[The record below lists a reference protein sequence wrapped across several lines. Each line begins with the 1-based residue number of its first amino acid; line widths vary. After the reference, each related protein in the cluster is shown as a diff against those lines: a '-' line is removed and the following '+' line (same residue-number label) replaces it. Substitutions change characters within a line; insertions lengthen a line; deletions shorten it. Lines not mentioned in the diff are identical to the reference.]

1 MKFLAKMKEKQM
13 QRKLGG
19 ILCGL
24 LCTGVLVMPSAWAAD
39 YYGNDGNTKQLT
51 GANVSLD
58 SGNYDAVY
66 GGYNDK
72 EVSPPEV
79 FKNNVT
85 ITGTAATNI
94 VWGAY
99 SFYGNVRENTVT
111 ISGNTLG
118 NVVCGGGTGAADA
131 IKNHVII
138 KANSVVNAN
147 VAGGVAVKGNSEG
160 NTVMI
165 IKSSAANVYGGNGGT
180 SSKGNS
186 VEISE
191 GTISNSVFG
200 GYADNDNN
208 SSAEK
213 NIVTISDGSKVSGSI
228 YGGYA
233 NHNANENKVS
243 FSNVAEVGESVFGGY
258 SFKGDS
264 KNNEVTINGGSI
276 VTANVAGGVAL
287 KGNSEGNTVMIIKS
301 SAANVYGGNGGTSS
315 KGNSVEI
322 SEGTISNSVF
332 GGYADNDNNSSAE
345 KNIVTISDGSKVSGS
360 IYGGYANHNAN
371 ENKVSFS
378 NVAEVGESVFG
389 GFSVKGD
396 SKKNEVT
403 IEGAGV
409 VTAYVAGGVAL
420 KGNSEGNTVRIIKS
434 SAANV
439 FGGKGDT
446 SSKGNSVEISD
457 SNIKKNVYGGY
468 ADNDKNGSA
477 EKNEVAIGAGSK
489 VSEDIYGGYATHNTN
504 ENKVS
509 ITNGAEVGQS
519 VFGGFSV
526 KADSKNNEVILNGT
540 IKVTANVLGGVAVKG
555 NSEGNTVK
563 IIKSSAANVCGGNGG
578 TSSKGNSVEIS
589 EGTISNSVYGG
600 YADNDSIGNI
610 ISITDGSSVNK
621 NVYGGYSFKGNSMDN
636 TVTVDNSTV
645 NENVY
650 GGYTESD
657 GAISE
662 KIQNNKVIFKNAAKI
677 KGDVYGGYDDK
688 SKANIT
694 NNILEVVGKDNEAKS
709 IQNFD
714 KLNFF
719 ITKDLIANDTMLKV
733 TDNALINNAE
743 IKAGVELGT
752 KLNENDKI
760 NLITA
765 GALKADNIT
774 TGTLTDGLISIDQG
788 LQVTVGTDGNKLVG
802 VINGTTPPGGGGTTP
817 PGGGGTTPPGGGSTT
832 PGAGSLYADA
842 DAKSPVETQS
852 AALTMLNL
860 GHDLLTTAGYENA
873 ALAVDGEEEG
883 FVNPFITMSANN
895 QKLDT
900 GSHVDLKAWNMNLG
914 FAKKINNNSGKLII
928 APVIEY
934 GRGSYDSYLD
944 NGTHG
949 DGDAHFWGAGL
960 MAKQL
965 NDDGL
970 YYEGSLRAGR
980 MSTDYQSAVAGG
992 IKYDSDATYYAA
1004 HLGMGKVVQL
1014 NDKDT
1019 LDYYGKLFYT
1029 RQQGD
1034 KVTVGTGATYDF
1046 DATTSLRTRLG
1057 ARYTHQLSEKN
1068 TFYAGLAWQH
1078 EFDGESNAI
1087 VATTLGYASA
1097 PAPSM
1102 KGDTGIMELG
1112 WRVNNSDKFEMGL
1125 GVNGSVGKQK
1135 GVGFNLSLN
1144 FSF

>member
-13 QRKLGG
+13 QRKLSG

-24 LCTGVLVMPSAWAAD
+24 LCAGVLVMPSAWAAD

-58 SGNYDAVY
+58 SGNYDYVY
-66 GGYNDK
+66 GGYNDT
-72 EVSPPEV
+72 EVSLPEV

-99 SFYGNVRENTVT
+99 SVYGNVRENTVT

-138 KANSVVNAN
+138 NNSVVNAN
-147 VAGGVAVKGNSEG
+147 VAGGVAV
-160 NTVMI
+160 
-165 IKSSAANVYGGNGGT
+165 
-180 SSKGNS
+180 
-186 VEISE
+186 
-191 GTISNSVFG
+191 
-200 GYADNDNN
+200 
-208 SSAEK
+208 
-213 NIVTISDGSKVSGSI
+213 
-228 YGGYA
+228 
-233 NHNANENKVS
+233 
-243 FSNVAEVGESVFGGY
+243 
-258 SFKGDS
+258 
-264 KNNEVTINGGSI
+264 
-276 VTANVAGGVAL
+276 
-287 KGNSEGNTVMIIKS
+287 
-301 SAANVYGGNGGTSS
+301 
-315 KGNSVEI
+315 
-322 SEGTISNSVF
+322 
-332 GGYADNDNNSSAE
+332 
-345 KNIVTISDGSKVSGS
+345 
-360 IYGGYANHNAN
+360 
-371 ENKVSFS
+371 
-378 NVAEVGESVFG
+378 
-389 GFSVKGD
+389 
-396 SKKNEVT
+396 
-403 IEGAGV
+403 
-409 VTAYVAGGVAL
+409 

-457 SNIKKNVYGGY
+457 STIKKNVYGGY

-477 EKNEVAIGAGSK
+477 EKNNVTISAGSK
-489 VSEDIYGGYATHNTN
+489 VSGSIYGGCAIQNAN

-509 ITNGAEVGQS
+509 FSNVAEVGES
-519 VFGGFSV
+519 VFGGYSL
-526 KADSKNNEVILNGT
+526 KADSKNNEVIINGGS
-540 IKVTANVLGGVAVKG
+540 VETANVAGGVAVEG
-555 NSEGNTVK
+555 ISEGNIVRIT
-563 IIKSSAANVCGGNGG
+563 KSSAANVYGGSGG
-578 TSSKGNSVEIS
+578 TSSKGNRVEIS
-589 EGTISNSVYGG
+589 ESTISDTVYGGNTEGNAEKNKVIVGSGSVVQGNIYGG
-600 YADNDSIGNI
+600 YAHQDANENKVSVTNASKVNLSVSGGYSEQGDSKKNEVTIEGTSAVNAYVAGGVALAGISKGNKVNI
-610 ISITDGSSVNK
+610 AHSSVNK
-621 NVYGGYSFKGNSMDN
+621 NVYGGYSLKGNSMDN
-636 TVTVDNSTV
+636 TVTIDNGTV

-657 GAISE
+657 GAIAE
-662 KIQNNKVIFKNAAKI
+662 KIQNNKVIFKNGAKI
-677 KGDVYGGYDDK
+677 KGDVYGGYDK
-688 SKANIT
+688 LNKANIT
-694 NNILEVVGKDNEAKS
+694 NNTLEVVGKDNEAKS

-733 TDNALINNAE
+733 TDTAIINNAE

-765 GALKADNIT
+765 GALKAENIT
-774 TGTLTDGLISIDQG
+774 TGTLTDGLINIDKG
-788 LQVTVGTDGNKLVG
+788 IKVAIGPDGNKLVG
-802 VINGTTPPGGGGTTP
+802 VINGTTPPGGGG
-817 PGGGGTTPPGGGSTT
+817 TT

-883 FVNPFITMSANN
+883 SVNPFITMSANN

-914 FAKKINNNSGKLII
+914 FAKKINNNSGKLLI

-992 IKYDSDATYYAA
+992 IKYDNDATYYAA

-1068 TFYAGLAWQH
+1068 AFYAGLAWQH

-1087 VATTLGYASA
+1087 VATTLGSASA

-1112 WRVNNSDKFEMGL
+1112 WRVNNSDKFELGL

>member
-13 QRKLGG
+13 QRKIGG
-19 ILCGL
+19 MLCGL
-24 LCTGVLVMPSAWAAD
+24 LCAGVVLVVPSAWAD
-39 YYGNDGNTKQLT
+39 NYFGDDGKTHMLT

-66 GGYNDK
+66 GGYDDT
-72 EVSPPEV
+72 EVSLPEV

-94 VWGAY
+94 VCGAY
-99 SFYGNVRENTVT
+99 SFHGNVRENTVT

-138 KANSVVNAN
+138 KANSEVNGIVYGGKGVTSSKENDVTISDSTINKTVYGGEADVNTENNHVTIDANSTVKESVFGGYSFKGDSKNNEVTINCGSVVTGN
-147 VAGGVAVKGNSEG
+147 VAGGVALKGNSEG
-160 NTVMI
+160 NTVRI
-165 IKSSAANVYGGNGGT
+165 IKSSAANVYGGKGDT

-186 VEISE
+186 VEIIE
-191 GTISNSVFG
+191 GTIRNSVYG

-208 SSAEK
+208 SSAENNK
-213 NIVTISDGSKVSGSI
+213 VTISAGSKVSGSI

-243 FSNVAEVGESVFGGY
+243 FSNVAEVGESVLGGY
-258 SFKGDS
+258 SLKADS
-264 KNNEVTINGGSI
+264 KNNEVTIE
-276 VTANVAGGVAL
+276 GV
-287 KGNSEGNTVMIIKS
+287 
-301 SAANVYGGNGGTSS
+301 
-315 KGNSVEI
+315 
-322 SEGTISNSVF
+322 
-332 GGYADNDNNSSAE
+332 
-345 KNIVTISDGSKVSGS
+345 
-360 IYGGYANHNAN
+360 
-371 ENKVSFS
+371 
-378 NVAEVGESVFG
+378 
-389 GFSVKGD
+389 
-396 SKKNEVT
+396 
-403 IEGAGV
+403 GV
-409 VTAYVAGGVAL
+409 VKAYVAGGVAL
-420 KGNSEGNTVRIIKS
+420 AGISEGNKVNIAHS
-434 SAANV
+434 SVNV
-439 FGGKGDT
+439 
-446 SSKGNSVEISD
+446 
-457 SNIKKNVYGGY
+457 NVYGGY
-468 ADNDKNGSA
+468 
-477 EKNEVAIGAGSK
+477 GAK
-489 VSEDIYGGYATHNTN
+489 
-504 ENKVS
+504 
-509 ITNGAEVGQS
+509 
-519 VFGGFSV
+519 
-526 KADSKNNEVILNGT
+526 
-540 IKVTANVLGGVAVKG
+540 
-555 NSEGNTVK
+555 
-563 IIKSSAANVCGGNGG
+563 
-578 TSSKGNSVEIS
+578 
-589 EGTISNSVYGG
+589 
-600 YADNDSIGNI
+600 DSIGNI

-621 NVYGGYSFKGNSMDN
+621 NVYGGYSFKGNSLDN
-636 TVTVDNSTV
+636 TVTIDNSIV

-662 KIQNNKVIFKNAAKI
+662 KIQNNKVIFKNGAKI
-677 KGDVYGGYDDK
+677 KGDVYGGYDK
-688 SKANIT
+688 LNKANIT
-694 NNILEVVGKDNEAKS
+694 NNTLEVVGKDNEAKG

-733 TDNALINNAE
+733 TDTALINNAE

-765 GALKADNIT
+765 GALKAENIT
-774 TGTLTDGLISIDQG
+774 TGTLTDGLINIDKG
-788 LQVTVGTDGNKLVG
+788 IKVAIGPDGNKLVG
-802 VINGTTPPGGGGTTP
+802 VINGTTPPGGGG
-817 PGGGGTTPPGGGSTT
+817 TT

-860 GHDLLTTAGYENA
+860 GHDLLTTASYENA

-883 FVNPFITMSANN
+883 SVNPFITMSANN

-928 APVIEY
+928 VPVIEY

-1068 TFYAGLAWQH
+1068 AFYAGLAWQH

-1087 VATTLGYASA
+1087 VATTLGSASA

-1112 WRVNNSDKFEMGL
+1112 WRVNNSDKFELGL

>member
-13 QRKLGG
+13 QRKFSG

-24 LCTGVLVMPSAWAAD
+24 LCAGVLVMPSAWAAD
-39 YYGNDGNTKQLT
+39 YYGNDGNTKQST
-51 GANVSLD
+51 GATVSLD
-58 SGNYDAVY
+58 SGDYDAVY
-66 GGYNDK
+66 GGYDDT

-94 VWGAY
+94 VCGAY

-111 ISGNTLG
+111 ISGNT
-118 NVVCGGGTGAADA
+118 
-131 IKNHVII
+131 
-138 KANSVVNAN
+138 
-147 VAGGVAVKGNSEG
+147 
-160 NTVMI
+160 
-165 IKSSAANVYGGNGGT
+165 
-180 SSKGNS
+180 
-186 VEISE
+186 
-191 GTISNSVFG
+191 FG
-200 GYADNDNN
+200 
-208 SSAEK
+208 
-213 NIVTISDGSKVSGSI
+213 
-228 YGGYA
+228 
-233 NHNANENKVS
+233 
-243 FSNVAEVGESVFGGY
+243 
-258 SFKGDS
+258 
-264 KNNEVTINGGSI
+264 
-276 VTANVAGGVAL
+276 NVAGGVAL
-287 KGNSEGNTVMIIKS
+287 AGISEGNKVNIAHS
-301 SAANVYGGNGGTSS
+301 SVNV
-315 KGNSVEI
+315 
-322 SEGTISNSVF
+322 
-332 GGYADNDNNSSAE
+332 
-345 KNIVTISDGSKVSGS
+345 
-360 IYGGYANHNAN
+360 
-371 ENKVSFS
+371 
-378 NVAEVGESVFG
+378 
-389 GFSVKGD
+389 
-396 SKKNEVT
+396 
-403 IEGAGV
+403 
-409 VTAYVAGGVAL
+409 
-420 KGNSEGNTVRIIKS
+420 
-434 SAANV
+434 
-439 FGGKGDT
+439 
-446 SSKGNSVEISD
+446 
-457 SNIKKNVYGGY
+457 NVYGGY
-468 ADNDKNGSA
+468 
-477 EKNEVAIGAGSK
+477 GAK
-489 VSEDIYGGYATHNTN
+489 
-504 ENKVS
+504 
-509 ITNGAEVGQS
+509 
-519 VFGGFSV
+519 
-526 KADSKNNEVILNGT
+526 
-540 IKVTANVLGGVAVKG
+540 
-555 NSEGNTVK
+555 
-563 IIKSSAANVCGGNGG
+563 
-578 TSSKGNSVEIS
+578 
-589 EGTISNSVYGG
+589 
-600 YADNDSIGNI
+600 DSIGNI

-636 TVTVDNSTV
+636 TVTIDNSTV

-662 KIQNNKVIFKNAAKI
+662 KIQNNKVIFNNGAKI
-677 KGDVYGGYDDK
+677 KGDVYGGYDK
-688 SKANIT
+688 LNKANIT
-694 NNILEVVGKDNEAKS
+694 NNTLEVVGKGNEAKS

-733 TDNALINNAE
+733 TDTALINNAE

-752 KLNENDKI
+752 QLNENDKI

-765 GALKADNIT
+765 GALKAENIT
-774 TGTLTDGLISIDQG
+774 TGTLTDGLINIDKG
-788 LQVTVGTDGNKLVG
+788 IKVAIGPDGNKLVG

-817 PGGGGTTPPGGGSTT
+817 PGGGGTTPS
-832 PGAGSLYADA
+832 AGSLYADA

-860 GHDLLTTAGYENA
+860 GHDLLTTASYENA

-883 FVNPFITMSANN
+883 SVNPFITMSANN

-1019 LDYYGKLFYT
+1019 IDYYGKLFYT

-1068 TFYAGLAWQH
+1068 AFYAGLAWQH

-1087 VATTLGYASA
+1087 VATTLGSASA

-1112 WRVNNSDKFEMGL
+1112 WRVNNSDKFELGL

>member
-13 QRKLGG
+13 QRKIGG
-19 ILCGL
+19 MLCGL
-24 LCTGVLVMPSAWAAD
+24 LCTGVVLVVPSAWAD
-39 YYGNDGNTKQLT
+39 NYFGDNGKTHMLT

-66 GGYNDK
+66 GGYDDT
-72 EVSPPEV
+72 EVSLSEV

-94 VWGAY
+94 VCGAY
-99 SFYGNVRENTVT
+99 SFHGNVRENTVT

-138 KANSVVNAN
+138 KANSEVNGIVYGGKGVTSSKENDVTISDSTINKTVYGGEADGNTENNHVTIDANSTVKESVFGGYSFKGDSKNNEVTINCGSVVTGN
-147 VAGGVAVKGNSEG
+147 VAGGVALKGNSEG
-160 NTVMI
+160 NTVRI
-165 IKSSAANVYGGNGGT
+165 IKSSTGYVYGGKGGT

-186 VEISE
+186 VEIIE
-191 GTISNSVFG
+191 GTIRNSVYG

-208 SSAEK
+208 SSAENNK
-213 NIVTISDGSKVSGSI
+213 VTISAGSKVSGSI

-243 FSNVAEVGESVFGGY
+243 FSNVAEVGESVLGGY
-258 SFKGDS
+258 SLKADS
-264 KNNEVTINGGSI
+264 KNNEVTIE
-276 VTANVAGGVAL
+276 GV
-287 KGNSEGNTVMIIKS
+287 
-301 SAANVYGGNGGTSS
+301 
-315 KGNSVEI
+315 
-322 SEGTISNSVF
+322 
-332 GGYADNDNNSSAE
+332 
-345 KNIVTISDGSKVSGS
+345 
-360 IYGGYANHNAN
+360 
-371 ENKVSFS
+371 
-378 NVAEVGESVFG
+378 
-389 GFSVKGD
+389 
-396 SKKNEVT
+396 
-403 IEGAGV
+403 GV
-409 VTAYVAGGVAL
+409 VKAYVAGGVAL
-420 KGNSEGNTVRIIKS
+420 AGISEGNKVNIAHS
-434 SAANV
+434 SVNV
-439 FGGKGDT
+439 
-446 SSKGNSVEISD
+446 
-457 SNIKKNVYGGY
+457 NVYGGY
-468 ADNDKNGSA
+468 
-477 EKNEVAIGAGSK
+477 GAK
-489 VSEDIYGGYATHNTN
+489 
-504 ENKVS
+504 
-509 ITNGAEVGQS
+509 
-519 VFGGFSV
+519 
-526 KADSKNNEVILNGT
+526 
-540 IKVTANVLGGVAVKG
+540 
-555 NSEGNTVK
+555 
-563 IIKSSAANVCGGNGG
+563 
-578 TSSKGNSVEIS
+578 
-589 EGTISNSVYGG
+589 
-600 YADNDSIGNI
+600 DSIGNI

-621 NVYGGYSFKGNSMDN
+621 NVYGGYSFKGNSLDN
-636 TVTVDNSTV
+636 TVTIDNSIV

-662 KIQNNKVIFKNAAKI
+662 KIQNNKVIFKNGAKI
-677 KGDVYGGYDDK
+677 KGDVYGGYDK
-688 SKANIT
+688 LNKANIT
-694 NNILEVVGKDNEAKS
+694 NNTLEVVGKDNEAKG

-733 TDNALINNAE
+733 TDTALINNAE

-765 GALKADNIT
+765 GALKAENIT
-774 TGTLTDGLISIDQG
+774 TGTLTDGLINIDKG
-788 LQVTVGTDGNKLVG
+788 IKVAIGPDGNKLVG

-817 PGGGGTTPPGGGSTT
+817 PGGGGTTPPGGGGTT
-832 PGAGSLYADA
+832 PPGGGGTTPPGGGGSLYADA

-860 GHDLLTTAGYENA
+860 GHDLLTTASYENA

-883 FVNPFITMSANN
+883 SVNPFITMSANN

-1029 RQQGD
+1029 RQQCD

-1068 TFYAGLAWQH
+1068 AFYAGLAWQH

-1087 VATTLGYASA
+1087 VATTLGSASA

-1112 WRVNNSDKFEMGL
+1112 WRVNNSDKFELGL
-1125 GVNGSVGKQK
+1125 GVNSSVGKQK

>member
-13 QRKLGG
+13 QRKIGG
-19 ILCGL
+19 MLCGL
-24 LCTGVLVMPSAWAAD
+24 LCTGVVLVVPSAWAD
-39 YYGNDGNTKQLT
+39 NYFGDNGKTHMLT

-66 GGYNDK
+66 GGYDDT
-72 EVSPPEV
+72 EVSLSEV

-94 VWGAY
+94 VCGAY
-99 SFYGNVRENTVT
+99 SFHGNVRENTVT

-138 KANSVVNAN
+138 KANSEVNGIVYGGKGVTSSKENDVTISDSTINKTVYGGEADGNTENNHVTIDANSTVKESVFGGYSFKGDSKNNEVTINCGSVVTGN
-147 VAGGVAVKGNSEG
+147 VAGGVALKGNSEG
-160 NTVMI
+160 NTVSI
-165 IKSSAANVYGGNGGT
+165 IKSSTGYVYGGKGGT

-186 VEISE
+186 VEIIE
-191 GTISNSVFG
+191 GTIRNSVYG

-208 SSAEK
+208 SSAENNK
-213 NIVTISDGSKVSGSI
+213 VTISAGSKVSGSI

-258 SFKGDS
+258 SLKADS
-264 KNNEVTINGGSI
+264 KNNEVTIE
-276 VTANVAGGVAL
+276 GV
-287 KGNSEGNTVMIIKS
+287 
-301 SAANVYGGNGGTSS
+301 
-315 KGNSVEI
+315 
-322 SEGTISNSVF
+322 
-332 GGYADNDNNSSAE
+332 
-345 KNIVTISDGSKVSGS
+345 
-360 IYGGYANHNAN
+360 
-371 ENKVSFS
+371 
-378 NVAEVGESVFG
+378 
-389 GFSVKGD
+389 
-396 SKKNEVT
+396 
-403 IEGAGV
+403 GV
-409 VTAYVAGGVAL
+409 VKAYVAGGVAL
-420 KGNSEGNTVRIIKS
+420 AGISEGNKVNIAHS
-434 SAANV
+434 SVNV
-439 FGGKGDT
+439 
-446 SSKGNSVEISD
+446 
-457 SNIKKNVYGGY
+457 NVYGGY
-468 ADNDKNGSA
+468 
-477 EKNEVAIGAGSK
+477 GAK
-489 VSEDIYGGYATHNTN
+489 
-504 ENKVS
+504 
-509 ITNGAEVGQS
+509 
-519 VFGGFSV
+519 
-526 KADSKNNEVILNGT
+526 
-540 IKVTANVLGGVAVKG
+540 
-555 NSEGNTVK
+555 
-563 IIKSSAANVCGGNGG
+563 
-578 TSSKGNSVEIS
+578 
-589 EGTISNSVYGG
+589 
-600 YADNDSIGNI
+600 DSIGNI

-621 NVYGGYSFKGNSMDN
+621 NVYGGYSFKGNSLDN
-636 TVTVDNSTV
+636 TVTIDNSIV

-662 KIQNNKVIFKNAAKI
+662 KIQNNKVIFKNGAKI
-677 KGDVYGGYDDK
+677 KGDVYGGYDK
-688 SKANIT
+688 LNKANIT
-694 NNILEVVGKDNEAKS
+694 NNTLEVVGKDNEAKG

-733 TDNALINNAE
+733 TDTALINNAE

-765 GALKADNIT
+765 GALKAENIT
-774 TGTLTDGLISIDQG
+774 TGTLTDGLINIDKG
-788 LQVTVGTDGNKLVG
+788 IKVAIGPDGNKLVG

-817 PGGGGTTPPGGGSTT
+817 PGGGGTTPPGGGGTTPPGGGGTT

-883 FVNPFITMSANN
+883 SVNPFITMSANN

-914 FAKKINNNSGKLII
+914 FAKKINNNSGKLLI

-1068 TFYAGLAWQH
+1068 AFYAGLAWQH

-1087 VATTLGYASA
+1087 VATTIGSASA

-1112 WRVNNSDKFEMGL
+1112 WRVNNSDKFELGL

>member
-13 QRKLGG
+13 QRKIGG
-19 ILCGL
+19 MLCGL
-24 LCTGVLVMPSAWAAD
+24 LCTGVVLVVPSAWAD
-39 YYGNDGNTKQLT
+39 NYFGDNGKTHMLT

-66 GGYNDK
+66 GGYDDT
-72 EVSPPEV
+72 EVSLPEV

-94 VWGAY
+94 VCGAY

-138 KANSVVNAN
+138 KANSEVN
-147 VAGGVAVKGNSEG
+147 G
-160 NTVMI
+160 I
-165 IKSSAANVYGGNGGT
+165 VYGGKGVT
-180 SSKGNS
+180 SSK
-186 VEISE
+186 E
-191 GTISNSVFG
+191 
-200 GYADNDNN
+200 ND
-208 SSAEK
+208 
-213 NIVTISDGSKVSGSI
+213 VTISDSTINKTV
-228 YGGYA
+228 YGGEADGNTENNHVTIDA
-233 NHNANENKVS
+233 NSTVK
-243 FSNVAEVGESVFGGY
+243 ESVFGGY

-264 KNNEVTINGGSI
+264 KNNEVTINCGSV
-276 VTANVAGGVAL
+276 VTGNVAG
-287 KGNSEGNTVMIIKS
+287 S
-301 SAANVYGGNGGTSS
+301 
-315 KGNSVEI
+315 
-322 SEGTISNSVF
+322 
-332 GGYADNDNNSSAE
+332 
-345 KNIVTISDGSKVSGS
+345 
-360 IYGGYANHNAN
+360 
-371 ENKVSFS
+371 
-378 NVAEVGESVFG
+378 
-389 GFSVKGD
+389 
-396 SKKNEVT
+396 
-403 IEGAGV
+403 
-409 VTAYVAGGVAL
+409 VAL

-446 SSKGNSVEISD
+446 SSKENNVEISD
-457 SNIKKNVYGGY
+457 STIKKNVYGGY
-468 ADNDKNGSA
+468 ADNDKNGNA

-509 ITNGAEVGQS
+509 ITNGAEVGQN
-519 VFGGFSV
+519 VFGGYSL
-526 KADSKNNEVILNGT
+526 KADSKNNEVTINGGSV
-540 IKVTANVLGGVAVKG
+540 VTANVAGGVTVKG
-555 NSEGNTVK
+555 SSEGNTVR
-563 IIKSSAANVCGGNGG
+563 IIKSSAANVYGGKGD

-600 YADNDSIGNI
+600 YADNDNNSSAEKNNVTISAGSKVSGSIYGGYANHNANENKVSFSNVAEVGESVFGGYSLKADSKNNEVTIEGVGVVKAYVAGGVALAGISEGNKVNIAHSSVNVNVYGGYGAKDSIGNI

-621 NVYGGYSFKGNSMDN
+621 NVYGGYSFKGNSLDN
-636 TVTVDNSTV
+636 TVTIDNSIV

-662 KIQNNKVIFKNAAKI
+662 KIQNNKVIFKNGAKI
-677 KGDVYGGYDDK
+677 KGDVYGGYDK
-688 SKANIT
+688 LNKANIT
-694 NNILEVVGKDNEAKS
+694 NNTLEVVGKDNEAKG

-733 TDNALINNAE
+733 TGTALINNAE

-765 GALKADNIT
+765 GALKAENIT
-774 TGTLTDGLISIDQG
+774 TGTLTDGLINIDKG
-788 LQVTVGTDGNKLVG
+788 IKVAIGPDGNKLVG

-817 PGGGGTTPPGGGSTT
+817 PGGGGTTPPGGGGTTPPGGGGTTPPGGGGTTPPGGGGTT

-883 FVNPFITMSANN
+883 SVNPFITMSANN

-914 FAKKINNNSGKLII
+914 FAKKINNNSGKLLI

-1068 TFYAGLAWQH
+1068 AFYAGLAWQH

-1087 VATTLGYASA
+1087 VATTLGSASA

-1112 WRVNNSDKFEMGL
+1112 WRVNNSDKFELGL
-1125 GVNGSVGKQK
+1125 GVNSSVGKQK

>member
-1 MKFLAKMKEKQM
+1 M
-13 QRKLGG
+13 
-19 ILCGL
+19 
-24 LCTGVLVMPSAWAAD
+24 
-39 YYGNDGNTKQLT
+39 
-51 GANVSLD
+51 SL
-58 SGNYDAVY
+58 
-66 GGYNDK
+66 
-72 EVSPPEV
+72 PEV

-94 VWGAY
+94 VCGAY

-138 KANSVVNAN
+138 KANSEVNGIVYGGKGVTSSKENDVMISDSTINKTVYGGEADCNTEKNHVTIDASSTVKESVFGGYSFKGDSKNNEVTINGGSVVTAN
-147 VAGGVAVKGNSEG
+147 VAGGVTVKGSSEG
-160 NTVMI
+160 NTVRI
-165 IKSSAANVYGGNGGT
+165 IKSSAANVYGGKGDT

-191 GTISNSVFG
+191 GTISNSVYG

-213 NIVTISDGSKVSGSI
+213 NNVTIGAGSKVSEDIYGGYATHNTNENKVSITNGAEIGENVFGGYSLKADSKNNEVTINGGSVVTANVAGGVTVKGSSEGNTVRIIKSSAANVYGGKGDTSSKGNSVEISEGTISNSVYGGYADNDNNSSAEKNNVTISAGSKVSGSI

-258 SFKGDS
+258 SLKADS
-264 KNNEVTINGGSI
+264 KNNEVTIE
-276 VTANVAGGVAL
+276 GV
-287 KGNSEGNTVMIIKS
+287 
-301 SAANVYGGNGGTSS
+301 
-315 KGNSVEI
+315 
-322 SEGTISNSVF
+322 
-332 GGYADNDNNSSAE
+332 
-345 KNIVTISDGSKVSGS
+345 
-360 IYGGYANHNAN
+360 
-371 ENKVSFS
+371 
-378 NVAEVGESVFG
+378 
-389 GFSVKGD
+389 
-396 SKKNEVT
+396 
-403 IEGAGV
+403 GV
-409 VTAYVAGGVAL
+409 VKAYVAGGVAL
-420 KGNSEGNTVRIIKS
+420 AG
-434 SAANV
+434 
-439 FGGKGDT
+439 
-446 SSKGNSVEISD
+446 ISD
-457 SNIKKNVYGGY
+457 GNKVNIAHSSVNVNVYGGY
-468 ADNDKNGSA
+468 
-477 EKNEVAIGAGSK
+477 GAK
-489 VSEDIYGGYATHNTN
+489 
-504 ENKVS
+504 
-509 ITNGAEVGQS
+509 
-519 VFGGFSV
+519 
-526 KADSKNNEVILNGT
+526 
-540 IKVTANVLGGVAVKG
+540 
-555 NSEGNTVK
+555 
-563 IIKSSAANVCGGNGG
+563 
-578 TSSKGNSVEIS
+578 
-589 EGTISNSVYGG
+589 
-600 YADNDSIGNI
+600 DSIGNI

-621 NVYGGYSFKGNSMDN
+621 NVYGGYSFKGNSLDN
-636 TVTVDNSTV
+636 TVTIDNSTV
-645 NENVY
+645 NKNVY

-662 KIQNNKVIFKNAAKI
+662 KIQNNKVIFKNGAKI
-677 KGDVYGGYDDK
+677 KGDVYGGYDK
-688 SKANIT
+688 LNKANIT
-694 NNILEVVGKDNEAKS
+694 NNTLEVVGKGNEAKS

-733 TDNALINNAE
+733 TGTALINNAE

-765 GALKADNIT
+765 GALKAENIT
-774 TGTLTDGLISIDQG
+774 TGTLTDGLINIDKG
-788 LQVTVGTDGNKLVG
+788 IKVAIGPDGNKLVG

-817 PGGGGTTPPGGGSTT
+817 PGGGGTTPPGGGGTTPPGGGGTT

-860 GHDLLTTAGYENA
+860 GHDLLTTASYENA

-883 FVNPFITMSANN
+883 SVNPFITMSANN

-914 FAKKINNNSGKLII
+914 FAKKINNNSGKLLI

-1068 TFYAGLAWQH
+1068 AFYAGLAWQH

-1087 VATTLGYASA
+1087 VATTLGSASA

-1112 WRVNNSDKFEMGL
+1112 WRVNNSDKFELGL

>member
-13 QRKLGG
+13 QRKIGG
-19 ILCGL
+19 MLCGL
-24 LCTGVLVMPSAWAAD
+24 LCTGVVLVVPSAWAD
-39 YYGNDGNTKQLT
+39 NYFGDDGKTHMLT

-66 GGYNDK
+66 GGYDDT
-72 EVSPPEV
+72 EVSLSEV

-94 VWGAY
+94 VCGAY
-99 SFYGNVRENTVT
+99 SFHGNVRENTVT

-138 KANSVVNAN
+138 KANSEVNGIVYGGKGVTSSKENDVTISDSTINKTVYGGEADGNTENNHVTIDANSTVKESVFGGYSFKGDSKNNEVTINCGSVVTGN
-147 VAGGVAVKGNSEG
+147 VAGGVALKGNSEG
-160 NTVMI
+160 NTVSI
-165 IKSSAANVYGGNGGT
+165 IKSSTGYVYGGKGGT

-186 VEISE
+186 VEIIE
-191 GTISNSVFG
+191 GTIRNSVYG

-208 SSAEK
+208 SSAENNK
-213 NIVTISDGSKVSGSI
+213 VTISAGSKVSGSI

-243 FSNVAEVGESVFGGY
+243 FSNVAEVGESVLGGY
-258 SFKGDS
+258 SLKADS
-264 KNNEVTINGGSI
+264 KNNEVTIE
-276 VTANVAGGVAL
+276 GV
-287 KGNSEGNTVMIIKS
+287 
-301 SAANVYGGNGGTSS
+301 
-315 KGNSVEI
+315 
-322 SEGTISNSVF
+322 
-332 GGYADNDNNSSAE
+332 
-345 KNIVTISDGSKVSGS
+345 
-360 IYGGYANHNAN
+360 
-371 ENKVSFS
+371 
-378 NVAEVGESVFG
+378 
-389 GFSVKGD
+389 
-396 SKKNEVT
+396 
-403 IEGAGV
+403 GV
-409 VTAYVAGGVAL
+409 VKAYVAGGVAL
-420 KGNSEGNTVRIIKS
+420 AGISEGNKVNIAHS
-434 SAANV
+434 SVNV
-439 FGGKGDT
+439 
-446 SSKGNSVEISD
+446 
-457 SNIKKNVYGGY
+457 NVYGGY
-468 ADNDKNGSA
+468 
-477 EKNEVAIGAGSK
+477 GAK
-489 VSEDIYGGYATHNTN
+489 
-504 ENKVS
+504 
-509 ITNGAEVGQS
+509 
-519 VFGGFSV
+519 
-526 KADSKNNEVILNGT
+526 
-540 IKVTANVLGGVAVKG
+540 
-555 NSEGNTVK
+555 
-563 IIKSSAANVCGGNGG
+563 
-578 TSSKGNSVEIS
+578 
-589 EGTISNSVYGG
+589 
-600 YADNDSIGNI
+600 DSIGNI

-621 NVYGGYSFKGNSMDN
+621 NVYGGYSFKGNSLDN
-636 TVTVDNSTV
+636 TVTIDNSIV

-662 KIQNNKVIFKNAAKI
+662 KIQNNKVIFKNGAKI
-677 KGDVYGGYDDK
+677 KGDVYGGYDK
-688 SKANIT
+688 LNKANIT
-694 NNILEVVGKDNEAKS
+694 NNTLEVVGKDNEAKG

-733 TDNALINNAE
+733 TDTALINNAE

-765 GALKADNIT
+765 GALKAENIT
-774 TGTLTDGLISIDQG
+774 TGTLTDGLINIDKG
-788 LQVTVGTDGNKLVG
+788 IKVAIGPDGNKLVG

-817 PGGGGTTPPGGGSTT
+817 PGGGGTTPPGGGGTT

-860 GHDLLTTAGYENA
+860 GHDLLTTASYENA

-883 FVNPFITMSANN
+883 SVNPFITMSANN

-928 APVIEY
+928 VPVIEY

-1068 TFYAGLAWQH
+1068 AFYAGLEWQH

-1087 VATTLGYASA
+1087 VATTLGSASA

-1112 WRVNNSDKFEMGL
+1112 WRVNNSDKFELGL
-1125 GVNGSVGKQK
+1125 GVNSSVGKQK

>member
-13 QRKLGG
+13 QRKIGG

-24 LCTGVLVMPSAWAAD
+24 LCAGVVLVVPSAWAD
-39 YYGNDGNTKQLT
+39 NYFGDDGKTHMLT

-66 GGYNDK
+66 GGYNNTK
-72 EVSPPEV
+72 VSPPEV

-85 ITGTAATNI
+85 ITGTVATNI
-94 VWGAY
+94 VCGAY

-138 KANSVVNAN
+138 KV
-147 VAGGVAVKGNSEG
+147 NSEVNG
-160 NTVMI
+160 I
-165 IKSSAANVYGGNGGT
+165 VYGGKGVT
-180 SSKGNS
+180 SSKENDVMISDSTINKTVYGGEADGN
-186 VEISE
+186 
-191 GTISNSVFG
+191 T
-200 GYADNDNN
+200 
-208 SSAEK
+208 EK
-213 NIVTISDGSKVSGSI
+213 NHVTID
-228 YGGYA
+228 A
-233 NHNANENKVS
+233 NSTVK
-243 FSNVAEVGESVFGGY
+243 ESVFGGY

-264 KNNEVTINGGSI
+264 KNNEVTINGGSV
-276 VTANVAGGVAL
+276 VTANVAG
-287 KGNSEGNTVMIIKS
+287 S
-301 SAANVYGGNGGTSS
+301 
-315 KGNSVEI
+315 
-322 SEGTISNSVF
+322 
-332 GGYADNDNNSSAE
+332 
-345 KNIVTISDGSKVSGS
+345 
-360 IYGGYANHNAN
+360 
-371 ENKVSFS
+371 
-378 NVAEVGESVFG
+378 
-389 GFSVKGD
+389 
-396 SKKNEVT
+396 
-403 IEGAGV
+403 
-409 VTAYVAGGVAL
+409 VAL

-446 SSKGNSVEISD
+446 SSKGNSVEISEGTI
-457 SNIKKNVYGGY
+457 SNSVYGGY
-468 ADNDKNGSA
+468 ADNDNNSSA
-477 EKNEVAIGAGSK
+477 EKNNVTISAGSK
-489 VSEDIYGGYATHNTN
+489 VSGSIYGGYANHNAN

-509 ITNGAEVGQS
+509 FSNVAEVGEN
-519 VFGGFSV
+519 VFGGYSL
-526 KADSKNNEVILNGT
+526 KADSKNNEVTINGGSV
-540 IKVTANVLGGVAVKG
+540 VTANVAGGVTVKG
-555 NSEGNTVK
+555 SSEGNTVR
-563 IIKSSAANVCGGNGG
+563 IIKSSAANVYGGKGD

-600 YADNDSIGNI
+600 YADNDNNSSAEKNNVTISAGSKVSGSIYGGYANHNANENKVSFSNVAEVGESVLGGYSLKADSKNNEVTIEGVGVVKAYVAGGVALAGISEGNKVNIAHSSVNVNVYGGYGAKDSIGNI

-621 NVYGGYSFKGNSMDN
+621 NVYGGYSFKGNSLDN
-636 TVTVDNSTV
+636 TVTIDNSSV

-650 GGYTESD
+650 GGYTEND
-657 GAISE
+657 GAIAE
-662 KIQNNKVIFKNAAKI
+662 KIKNNKVIFKNGAKI
-677 KGDVYGGYDDK
+677 KGDVYGGYDK
-688 SKANIT
+688 LSKANI
-694 NNILEVVGKDNEAKS
+694 NNNTLEVVGKGNEAKS

-733 TDNALINNAE
+733 TDTALINNAE

-752 KLNENDKI
+752 KLKKNDTI
-760 NLITA
+760 NLIDA
-765 GALKADNIT
+765 GALKAENIT
-774 TGTLTDGLISIDQG
+774 TGTLTDGLINIDKG
-788 LQVTVGTDGNKLVG
+788 IKVAIGPDGNKLVG

-817 PGGGGTTPPGGGSTT
+817 PGGGGTTPPGGGGTTPPGGGGTT
-832 PGAGSLYADA
+832 PGAGSLYAAA

-860 GHDLLTTAGYENA
+860 GHDLLTTASYENA

-883 FVNPFITMSANN
+883 SVNPFITMSANN

-1004 HLGMGKVVQL
+1004 YLGMGKVVQL

-1068 TFYAGLAWQH
+1068 AFYAGLAWQH

-1087 VATTLGYASA
+1087 VATTLGSASA

-1112 WRVNNSDKFEMGL
+1112 WRVNNSDKFELGL

-1135 GVGFNLSLN
+1135 GVGFNLNLN

>member
-13 QRKLGG
+13 QRKFSG

-24 LCTGVLVMPSAWAAD
+24 LCAGVLVMPSAWAAD
-39 YYGNDGNTKQLT
+39 YYGNDGNTKQST

-66 GGYNDK
+66 GGYDDTK
-72 EVSPPEV
+72 VSLPEV

-94 VWGAY
+94 VCGAY

-131 IKNHVII
+131 IKNHIII
-138 KANSVVNAN
+138 KANSEVNGIVYGGKGVTSSKENDVTISDSTINKTVYGGEADGNTENNHVTIDANSTVKESVFGGYSFKGDSKNNEVTINCGSVVTGN
-147 VAGGVAVKGNSEG
+147 VAGGVALKGNSEG
-160 NTVMI
+160 NTVRIIKSSTANVYGGKGDTSSKENNVEISDSTIKKNVYGGYADNDKNGSAEKNKVTISAGSKVSEDIYGGYATHNTNENKVSITNGAEVGQNIFGGYSLKADSKNNEVTINGGSVVTANVAGGVTVKGSSEGNTVRI
-165 IKSSAANVYGGNGGT
+165 IKSSAANVYGGKGDT

-191 GTISNSVFG
+191 GTISNSVYG

-213 NIVTISDGSKVSGSI
+213 NNVTISAGSKVSGSI

-258 SFKGDS
+258 SLKADS
-264 KNNEVTINGGSI
+264 KNNEVTIE
-276 VTANVAGGVAL
+276 GV
-287 KGNSEGNTVMIIKS
+287 
-301 SAANVYGGNGGTSS
+301 
-315 KGNSVEI
+315 
-322 SEGTISNSVF
+322 
-332 GGYADNDNNSSAE
+332 
-345 KNIVTISDGSKVSGS
+345 
-360 IYGGYANHNAN
+360 
-371 ENKVSFS
+371 
-378 NVAEVGESVFG
+378 
-389 GFSVKGD
+389 
-396 SKKNEVT
+396 
-403 IEGAGV
+403 GV
-409 VTAYVAGGVAL
+409 VKAYVAGGVAL
-420 KGNSEGNTVRIIKS
+420 AGISEGNKVNIAHS
-434 SAANV
+434 SVNV
-439 FGGKGDT
+439 
-446 SSKGNSVEISD
+446 
-457 SNIKKNVYGGY
+457 NVYGGY
-468 ADNDKNGSA
+468 
-477 EKNEVAIGAGSK
+477 GAK
-489 VSEDIYGGYATHNTN
+489 
-504 ENKVS
+504 
-509 ITNGAEVGQS
+509 
-519 VFGGFSV
+519 
-526 KADSKNNEVILNGT
+526 
-540 IKVTANVLGGVAVKG
+540 
-555 NSEGNTVK
+555 
-563 IIKSSAANVCGGNGG
+563 
-578 TSSKGNSVEIS
+578 
-589 EGTISNSVYGG
+589 
-600 YADNDSIGNI
+600 DSIGNI

-621 NVYGGYSFKGNSMDN
+621 NVYGGYSFKGNSLDN
-636 TVTVDNSTV
+636 TVTIDNSIV

-662 KIQNNKVIFKNAAKI
+662 KIQNNKVIFKNGAKI
-677 KGDVYGGYDDK
+677 KGDVYGGYDK
-688 SKANIT
+688 LNKANIT
-694 NNILEVVGKDNEAKS
+694 NNTLEVVGKDNEAKG

-733 TDNALINNAE
+733 TDTALINNAE

-765 GALKADNIT
+765 GALKAENIT
-774 TGTLTDGLISIDQG
+774 TGTLTDGLINIDKG
-788 LQVTVGTDGNKLVG
+788 IKVAIGPDGNKLVG

-817 PGGGGTTPPGGGSTT
+817 PGGGGTTPPGGGGTT

-883 FVNPFITMSANN
+883 SVNPFITMSANN

-928 APVIEY
+928 VPVIEY

-992 IKYDSDATYYAA
+992 IKYDSDVTYYAA

-1029 RQQGD
+1029 RQQCD

-1068 TFYAGLAWQH
+1068 AFYAGLAWQH

-1087 VATTLGYASA
+1087 VATTLGSASA

-1112 WRVNNSDKFEMGL
+1112 WRVNNSDKFELGL

>member
-13 QRKLGG
+13 QRKIGG
-19 ILCGL
+19 MLCGL
-24 LCTGVLVMPSAWAAD
+24 LCAGVVLVVPSAWAD
-39 YYGNDGNTKQLT
+39 NYFGDDGKTHMLT

-66 GGYNDK
+66 GGYDDT
-72 EVSPPEV
+72 EVSLPEV

-94 VWGAY
+94 VCGAY

-138 KANSVVNAN
+138 EANSVVN
-147 VAGGVAVKGNSEG
+147 
-160 NTVMI
+160 
-165 IKSSAANVYGGNGGT
+165 
-180 SSKGNS
+180 
-186 VEISE
+186 
-191 GTISNSVFG
+191 
-200 GYADNDNN
+200 
-208 SSAEK
+208 
-213 NIVTISDGSKVSGSI
+213 
-228 YGGYA
+228 
-233 NHNANENKVS
+233 
-243 FSNVAEVGESVFGGY
+243 
-258 SFKGDS
+258 
-264 KNNEVTINGGSI
+264 
-276 VTANVAGGVAL
+276 ANVAGGVAL
-287 KGNSEGNTVMIIKS
+287 KGNSEGNTVKIIKS
-301 SAANVYGGNGGTSS
+301 SAANVY
-315 KGNSVEI
+315 
-322 SEGTISNSVF
+322 
-332 GGYADNDNNSSAE
+332 
-345 KNIVTISDGSKVSGS
+345 
-360 IYGGYANHNAN
+360 
-371 ENKVSFS
+371 
-378 NVAEVGESVFG
+378 
-389 GFSVKGD
+389 
-396 SKKNEVT
+396 
-403 IEGAGV
+403 
-409 VTAYVAGGVAL
+409 
-420 KGNSEGNTVRIIKS
+420 
-434 SAANV
+434 
-439 FGGKGDT
+439 GGKGDT

-457 SNIKKNVYGGY
+457 STIKNNVYGGY

-519 VFGGFSV
+519 VFGGFSE
-526 KADSKNNEVILNGT
+526 KADSKNNEVILNGDSV
-540 IKVTANVLGGVAVKG
+540 VTGNVAGGVALKG
-555 NSEGNTVK
+555 NSEGNTVS
-563 IIKSSAANVCGGNGG
+563 IIKSSAANVYGGKGD

-600 YADNDSIGNI
+600 YADNDNNSSAEKNNVTISAGSKVSGSIYGGYANHNANENKVSFSNVAEVGESVFGGYSLKADSKNNEVTIEGVGVVKAYVAGGVALAGISKGNKVNIAHSSVNVNVYGGYGAKDSIGNI

-621 NVYGGYSFKGNSMDN
+621 NVYGGYSFKGNSLDN
-636 TVTVDNSTV
+636 TVTIDNSIV

-662 KIQNNKVIFKNAAKI
+662 KIQNNKVIFKNGAKI
-677 KGDVYGGYDDK
+677 KGDVYGGYDK
-688 SKANIT
+688 LNKANIT
-694 NNILEVVGKDNEAKS
+694 NNTLEVVGKGNEAKS

-733 TDNALINNAE
+733 TDTALINNAE

-765 GALKADNIT
+765 GALKAENIT
-774 TGTLTDGLISIDQG
+774 TGTLTDGLINIDKG
-788 LQVTVGTDGNKLVG
+788 IKVAIGPDGNKLVG

-817 PGGGGTTPPGGGSTT
+817 PGGGGTTPPGGGGTTPPGGGGTTPPGGGGTTPPGGGGTTPPGGGGTTPPGGGGTTPPGGGGTTPPGGGGTT

-860 GHDLLTTAGYENA
+860 GHDLLTTASYENA

-883 FVNPFITMSANN
+883 SVNPFITMSANN

-928 APVIEY
+928 VPVIEY

-1068 TFYAGLAWQH
+1068 AFYAGLAWQH

-1087 VATTLGYASA
+1087 VATTLGSASA

-1112 WRVNNSDKFEMGL
+1112 WRVNNSDKFELGL

>member
-13 QRKLGG
+13 QRKIGG
-19 ILCGL
+19 MLCGL
-24 LCTGVLVMPSAWAAD
+24 LCAGVVLVVPSAWAD
-39 YYGNDGNTKQLT
+39 NYFGDDGKTHMLT

-66 GGYNDK
+66 GGYDDT
-72 EVSPPEV
+72 EVSLPEV

-94 VWGAY
+94 VCGAY

-138 KANSVVNAN
+138 KANSEVNGIVYGGKGVTSSKENDVMISDSTINKTVYGGEADCNTEKNHVTIDASSTVKESVFGGYSFKGDSKNNEVTINGGSVVTAN
-147 VAGGVAVKGNSEG
+147 VAGGVTVKGSSEG
-160 NTVMI
+160 NTVRI
-165 IKSSAANVYGGNGGT
+165 IKSSAANVYGGKGDTSSKGNSVEISEGTIRNSVYGGYADNDNNGSAEKNKVTIGAGSKVSGSIYGGYANHNANENKVSFSNVAEIGENVFGGYSLKADSKNNEVTINGGSVVTANVAGGVTVKGSSEGNTVRIIKSSAANVYGGKGDT

-191 GTISNSVFG
+191 GTISNSVYG

-213 NIVTISDGSKVSGSI
+213 NNVTISAGSKVSGSI

-258 SFKGDS
+258 SLKADS
-264 KNNEVTINGGSI
+264 KNNEVTIE
-276 VTANVAGGVAL
+276 GV
-287 KGNSEGNTVMIIKS
+287 
-301 SAANVYGGNGGTSS
+301 
-315 KGNSVEI
+315 
-322 SEGTISNSVF
+322 
-332 GGYADNDNNSSAE
+332 
-345 KNIVTISDGSKVSGS
+345 
-360 IYGGYANHNAN
+360 
-371 ENKVSFS
+371 
-378 NVAEVGESVFG
+378 
-389 GFSVKGD
+389 
-396 SKKNEVT
+396 
-403 IEGAGV
+403 GV
-409 VTAYVAGGVAL
+409 VKAYVAGGVAL
-420 KGNSEGNTVRIIKS
+420 AGMSEGNKVNIAHS
-434 SAANV
+434 SVNV
-439 FGGKGDT
+439 
-446 SSKGNSVEISD
+446 
-457 SNIKKNVYGGY
+457 NVYGGY
-468 ADNDKNGSA
+468 
-477 EKNEVAIGAGSK
+477 GAK
-489 VSEDIYGGYATHNTN
+489 
-504 ENKVS
+504 
-509 ITNGAEVGQS
+509 
-519 VFGGFSV
+519 
-526 KADSKNNEVILNGT
+526 
-540 IKVTANVLGGVAVKG
+540 
-555 NSEGNTVK
+555 
-563 IIKSSAANVCGGNGG
+563 
-578 TSSKGNSVEIS
+578 
-589 EGTISNSVYGG
+589 
-600 YADNDSIGNI
+600 DSIGNI

-636 TVTVDNSTV
+636 TVTIDNSIV

-662 KIQNNKVIFKNAAKI
+662 KIQNNKVIFKNGAKI
-677 KGDVYGGYDDK
+677 KGDVYGGYDK
-688 SKANIT
+688 LNKANIT
-694 NNILEVVGKDNEAKS
+694 NNTLEVVGKDNEAKG

-733 TDNALINNAE
+733 TGTALINNAE

-752 KLNENDKI
+752 KLKKNDTI
-760 NLITA
+760 NLIDA
-765 GALKADNIT
+765 GALKAENIT
-774 TGTLTDGLISIDQG
+774 TGTLTDGLINIDKG
-788 LQVTVGTDGNKLVG
+788 IKVAIGPDGNKLVG

-817 PGGGGTTPPGGGSTT
+817 PGGGGTT

-883 FVNPFITMSANN
+883 SVNPFITMSANN

-914 FAKKINNNSGKLII
+914 FAKKINNNSGKLLI

-1029 RQQGD
+1029 RQQCD

-1068 TFYAGLAWQH
+1068 AFYAGLAWQH

-1087 VATTLGYASA
+1087 VATTLGSASA

-1112 WRVNNSDKFEMGL
+1112 WRVNNSDKFELGL
-1125 GVNGSVGKQK
+1125 GVNSSVGKQK

>member
-13 QRKLGG
+13 QRKIGG
-19 ILCGL
+19 MLCGL
-24 LCTGVLVMPSAWAAD
+24 LCAGVVLVVPSAWAD
-39 YYGNDGNTKQLT
+39 NYFGDDGKTHMLT

-66 GGYNDK
+66 GGYDDT
-72 EVSPPEV
+72 EVSLPEV

-94 VWGAY
+94 VCGAY

-118 NVVCGGGTGAADA
+118 NVVCGGTGAADA

-138 KANSVVNAN
+138 KANSEVNGIVYGGKGVTSSKENDVMISDSTINKTVYGGEADCNTEKNHVTIDASSTVKESVFGGYSFKGDSKNNEVTINGGSVVTAN
-147 VAGGVAVKGNSEG
+147 VAGGVTVKGSSEG
-160 NTVMI
+160 NTVRI
-165 IKSSAANVYGGNGGT
+165 IKSSAANVYGGKGDT

-191 GTISNSVFG
+191 GTISNSVYG

-213 NIVTISDGSKVSGSI
+213 NNVTISAGSKVSGSI

-243 FSNVAEVGESVFGGY
+243 FSNVAEVGESVLGGY
-258 SFKGDS
+258 SLKADS
-264 KNNEVTINGGSI
+264 KNNEVTIE
-276 VTANVAGGVAL
+276 GV
-287 KGNSEGNTVMIIKS
+287 
-301 SAANVYGGNGGTSS
+301 
-315 KGNSVEI
+315 
-322 SEGTISNSVF
+322 
-332 GGYADNDNNSSAE
+332 
-345 KNIVTISDGSKVSGS
+345 
-360 IYGGYANHNAN
+360 
-371 ENKVSFS
+371 
-378 NVAEVGESVFG
+378 
-389 GFSVKGD
+389 
-396 SKKNEVT
+396 
-403 IEGAGV
+403 GV
-409 VTAYVAGGVAL
+409 VKAYVAGGVAL
-420 KGNSEGNTVRIIKS
+420 AGISEGNKVNIAHS
-434 SAANV
+434 SVNV
-439 FGGKGDT
+439 
-446 SSKGNSVEISD
+446 
-457 SNIKKNVYGGY
+457 NVYGGY
-468 ADNDKNGSA
+468 
-477 EKNEVAIGAGSK
+477 GAK
-489 VSEDIYGGYATHNTN
+489 
-504 ENKVS
+504 
-509 ITNGAEVGQS
+509 
-519 VFGGFSV
+519 
-526 KADSKNNEVILNGT
+526 
-540 IKVTANVLGGVAVKG
+540 
-555 NSEGNTVK
+555 
-563 IIKSSAANVCGGNGG
+563 
-578 TSSKGNSVEIS
+578 
-589 EGTISNSVYGG
+589 
-600 YADNDSIGNI
+600 DSIGNI

-621 NVYGGYSFKGNSMDN
+621 NVYGGYSFKGNSLDN
-636 TVTVDNSTV
+636 TVTIDNSIV

-662 KIQNNKVIFKNAAKI
+662 KIQNNKVIFKNGAKI
-677 KGDVYGGYDDK
+677 KGDVYGGYDK
-688 SKANIT
+688 LNKANIT
-694 NNILEVVGKDNEAKS
+694 NNTLEVVGKDNEAKG

-733 TDNALINNAE
+733 TGTALINNAE
-743 IKAGVELGT
+743 IKASVELGT
-752 KLNENDKI
+752 KLKKNDTI
-760 NLITA
+760 NLIDA
-765 GALKADNIT
+765 GALKAENIT
-774 TGTLTDGLISIDQG
+774 TGTLTDGLINIDKG
-788 LQVTVGTDGNKLVG
+788 IKVAIGPDGNKLVG

-817 PGGGGTTPPGGGSTT
+817 PGGGGTTPPGGGGTT

-883 FVNPFITMSANN
+883 SVNPFITMSANN

-914 FAKKINNNSGKLII
+914 FAKKINNNSGKLLI

-1068 TFYAGLAWQH
+1068 AFYAGLAWQH

-1087 VATTLGYASA
+1087 VATTLGSASA

-1112 WRVNNSDKFEMGL
+1112 WRVNNSDKFELGL

>member
-24 LCTGVLVMPSAWAAD
+24 LCTGVLVMPSAWAD
-39 YYGNDGNTKQLT
+39 NYYGDDGKTHMST
-51 GANVSLD
+51 GANVTLN
-58 SGNYDAVY
+58 SGTYDYVY
-66 GGYNDK
+66 GGYNDTK
-72 EVSPPEV
+72 VSPPEV

-85 ITGTAATNI
+85 ITGTAATSC
-94 VWGAY
+94 VCGAY
-99 SFYGNVRENTVT
+99 SFYGNVKENTVT
-111 ISGNTLG
+111 ISGNSLG
-118 NVVCGGGTGAADA
+118 DVVCGGASGAAEA
-131 IKNHVII
+131 IKNHVVI
-138 KANSVVNAN
+138 KD
-147 VAGGVAVKGNSEG
+147 NSEVNG
-160 NTVMI
+160 I
-165 IKSSAANVYGGNGGT
+165 VY
-180 SSKGNS
+180 
-186 VEISE
+186 
-191 GTISNSVFG
+191 
-200 GYADNDNN
+200 
-208 SSAEK
+208 
-213 NIVTISDGSKVSGSI
+213 
-228 YGGYA
+228 
-233 NHNANENKVS
+233 
-243 FSNVAEVGESVFGGY
+243 
-258 SFKGDS
+258 
-264 KNNEVTINGGSI
+264 
-276 VTANVAGGVAL
+276 
-287 KGNSEGNTVMIIKS
+287 
-301 SAANVYGGNGGTSS
+301 
-315 KGNSVEI
+315 
-322 SEGTISNSVF
+322 
-332 GGYADNDNNSSAE
+332 
-345 KNIVTISDGSKVSGS
+345 
-360 IYGGYANHNAN
+360 
-371 ENKVSFS
+371 
-378 NVAEVGESVFG
+378 
-389 GFSVKGD
+389 
-396 SKKNEVT
+396 
-403 IEGAGV
+403 
-409 VTAYVAGGVAL
+409 
-420 KGNSEGNTVRIIKS
+420 
-434 SAANV
+434 
-439 FGGKGDT
+439 GGKGDT
-446 SSKGNSVEISD
+446 SSKENNVEISD
-457 SNIKKNVYGGY
+457 STIKKNVYGGY

-519 VFGGFSV
+519 VFGGFSE
-526 KADSKNNEVILNGT
+526 KADSKNNEVILNGDSV
-540 IKVTANVLGGVAVKG
+540 VTGNVAGGVALKG
-555 NSEGNTVK
+555 NSEGNTVR
-563 IIKSSAANVCGGNGG
+563 IIKSSTGYVYGGNGD
-578 TSSKGNSVEIS
+578 TSSKENNVEIS
-589 EGTISNSVYGG
+589 DSTIKKNVYGG
-600 YADNDSIGNI
+600 YAGNDKNGSAEKNEVAIGAGSKVSEDIYGGYATHNTNENKVSITNGAEVGQSVFGGLSEKGDSKNNEVTIKGDSVVTAKVAGGVAIAGISEDNKVNIAKSSVNMDVYGGYGAENSIGNI
-610 ISITDGSSVNK
+610 IDITDGSIINK
-621 NVYGGYSFKGNSMDN
+621 NIYGGYSFKGNSMGN
-636 TVTVDNSTV
+636 TVTIDNSSV

-650 GGYTESD
+650 GGYAESD
-657 GAISE
+657 GAIAE
-662 KIQNNKVIFKNAAKI
+662 KIQNNKVIFKNGAKI
-677 KGDVYGGYDDK
+677 KGDVYGGYDK
-688 SKANIT
+688 LSKANII
-694 NNILEVVGKDNEAKS
+694 NNTLEVVGKGNEAKS

-733 TDNALINNAE
+733 TDTALINNAE

-760 NLITA
+760 NLIDA
-765 GALKADNIT
+765 GNLKAENIT
-774 TGTLTDGLISIDQG
+774 TGTLTDGLISIDKG
-788 LQVTVGTDGNKLVG
+788 LQVAVGTDGNRLVG
-802 VINGTTPPGGGGTTP
+802 TINVATPPDGGGTTP
-817 PGGGGTTPPGGGSTT
+817 PGGGGTIPS
-832 PGAGSLYADA
+832 AGSLYADA

-860 GHDLLTTAGYENA
+860 GHELLTTAGYENA
-873 ALAVDGEEEG
+873 ALAVEGEEEG
-883 FVNPFITMSANN
+883 SVNPFITMSANN

-914 FAKKINNNSGKLII
+914 FAKKINNNSGKLLI

-1019 LDYYGKLFYT
+1019 IDYYGKLFYT

-1068 TFYAGLAWQH
+1068 AFYAGLAWQH

-1087 VATTLGYASA
+1087 VATTLGSASA

-1112 WRVNNSDKFEMGL
+1112 WRVNNSDKFELGL

>member
-24 LCTGVLVMPSAWAAD
+24 LCTGVLVMPSAWAD
-39 YYGNDGNTKQLT
+39 NYYGNDGKTHMSI
-51 GANVSLD
+51 GANVTLN
-58 SGNYDAVY
+58 SGTYDYVY
-66 GGYNDK
+66 GGYNDTK
-72 EVSPPEV
+72 VSPPEV

-85 ITGTAATNI
+85 ITGTAATSSI
-94 VWGAY
+94 CGAY
-99 SFYGNVRENTVT
+99 SWYGNVRENTVT

-131 IKNHVII
+131 IKNYVII
-138 KANSVVNAN
+138 KDKSEVN
-147 VAGGVAVKGNSEG
+147 G
-160 NTVMI
+160 I
-165 IKSSAANVYGGNGGT
+165 VYGGKGVT
-180 SSKGNS
+180 RSK
-186 VEISE
+186 E
-191 GTISNSVFG
+191 
-200 GYADNDNN
+200 ND
-208 SSAEK
+208 
-213 NIVTISDGSKVSGSI
+213 
-228 YGGYA
+228 
-233 NHNANENKVS
+233 
-243 FSNVAEVGESVFGGY
+243 
-258 SFKGDS
+258 
-264 KNNEVTINGGSI
+264 
-276 VTANVAGGVAL
+276 
-287 KGNSEGNTVMIIKS
+287 
-301 SAANVYGGNGGTSS
+301 
-315 KGNSVEI
+315 
-322 SEGTISNSVF
+322 
-332 GGYADNDNNSSAE
+332 
-345 KNIVTISDGSKVSGS
+345 
-360 IYGGYANHNAN
+360 
-371 ENKVSFS
+371 
-378 NVAEVGESVFG
+378 
-389 GFSVKGD
+389 VK
-396 SKKNEVT
+396 
-403 IEGAGV
+403 
-409 VTAYVAGGVAL
+409 
-420 KGNSEGNTVRIIKS
+420 
-434 SAANV
+434 
-439 FGGKGDT
+439 
-446 SSKGNSVEISD
+446 ISD
-457 SNIKKNVYGGY
+457 STIKNNVYGGY

-519 VFGGFSV
+519 VFGGFSE
-526 KADSKNNEVILNGT
+526 KADSKNNEVILNGDSV
-540 IKVTANVLGGVAVKG
+540 VTGNVAGGVALKG
-555 NSEGNTVK
+555 NSEGNTVR
-563 IIKSSAANVCGGNGG
+563 IIKSSAANVYGGNGG

-600 YADNDSIGNI
+600 YADNDNNSSAEKNNVTISAGSKVSGSIYGGYANHNANENKVSFSNVAEVGESVLGGYSLKADSKNNEVTIEGVGVVKAYVAGGVALAGISEGNKVNIAHSSVNVNIYGGYGAKDSIGNI

-636 TVTVDNSTV
+636 TVTIDNSTV

-657 GAISE
+657 GAIAE
-662 KIQNNKVIFKNAAKI
+662 KIQNNKVIFKNGAKI
-677 KGDVYGGYDDK
+677 KGDVYGGYDK
-688 SKANIT
+688 LNKANIT
-694 NNILEVVGKDNEAKS
+694 NNTLEVVGKGNEAKS

-719 ITKDLIANDTMLKV
+719 ITKDLVANDTMLKV
-733 TDNALINNAE
+733 TDTALINNAE

-765 GALKADNIT
+765 GALKAENIT

-817 PGGGGTTPPGGGSTT
+817 PGGGGTTPPGGGTT
-832 PGAGSLYADA
+832 PPGGGGTTPPGGGGTTPPGGGGTTSPGGGGTAPGAGSLYADA

-883 FVNPFITMSANN
+883 SVNPFITMSANN

-914 FAKKINNNSGKLII
+914 FAKKINNNSGKLLI
-928 APVIEY
+928 APMIEY

-1019 LDYYGKLFYT
+1019 IDYYGKLFYT

-1068 TFYAGLAWQH
+1068 AFYAGLAWQH

-1087 VATTLGYASA
+1087 VATTLGSASA

-1112 WRVNNSDKFEMGL
+1112 WRVNNSDKFELGL

>member
-13 QRKLGG
+13 QRKFSG

-24 LCTGVLVMPSAWAAD
+24 LCAGVLVMPSAWAAD
-39 YYGNDGNTKQLT
+39 YYGNDGNTKQST

-66 GGYNDK
+66 GGYDDTK
-72 EVSPPEV
+72 VSLPEV

-94 VWGAY
+94 VCGAY

-131 IKNHVII
+131 IKNHIII
-138 KANSVVNAN
+138 KANSEVNGIVYGGKGVTSSKENDVTISDSTINKTVYGGEADGNTENNHVTIDANSTVKESVFGGYSFKGDSKNNEVTINCGSVVTGN
-147 VAGGVAVKGNSEG
+147 VAGGVALKGNSEG
-160 NTVMI
+160 NTVSI
-165 IKSSAANVYGGNGGT
+165 IKSSAANVYGGKGDTSSKENNVEISDSTIKKNVYGGYADNDKNGSAEKNKVTISAGSKVSEDIYGGYATHNTNENKVSITNGAEVGQNVFGGYSLKADSKNNEVTINGGSVVTANVAGGVTVKGSSEGNTVRIIKSSAANVYGGKGDT

-191 GTISNSVFG
+191 GTISNSVYG

-213 NIVTISDGSKVSGSI
+213 NNVTISAGSKVSGSI

-258 SFKGDS
+258 SLKADS
-264 KNNEVTINGGSI
+264 KNNEVTIE
-276 VTANVAGGVAL
+276 GV
-287 KGNSEGNTVMIIKS
+287 
-301 SAANVYGGNGGTSS
+301 
-315 KGNSVEI
+315 
-322 SEGTISNSVF
+322 
-332 GGYADNDNNSSAE
+332 
-345 KNIVTISDGSKVSGS
+345 
-360 IYGGYANHNAN
+360 
-371 ENKVSFS
+371 
-378 NVAEVGESVFG
+378 
-389 GFSVKGD
+389 
-396 SKKNEVT
+396 
-403 IEGAGV
+403 GV
-409 VTAYVAGGVAL
+409 VKAYVAGGVAL
-420 KGNSEGNTVRIIKS
+420 AGISEGNKV
-434 SAANV
+434 
-439 FGGKGDT
+439 
-446 SSKGNSVEISD
+446 
-457 SNIKKNVYGGY
+457 NI
-468 ADNDKNGSA
+468 A
-477 EKNEVAIGAGSK
+477 
-489 VSEDIYGGYATHNTN
+489 H
-504 ENKVS
+504 
-509 ITNGAEVGQS
+509 
-519 VFGGFSV
+519 
-526 KADSKNNEVILNGT
+526 
-540 IKVTANVLGGVAVKG
+540 
-555 NSEGNTVK
+555 
-563 IIKSSAANVCGGNGG
+563 
-578 TSSKGNSVEIS
+578 
-589 EGTISNSVYGG
+589 
-600 YADNDSIGNI
+600 
-610 ISITDGSSVNK
+610 SSVNV
-621 NVYGGYSFKGNSMDN
+621 NVYGGYSFKGNSLDN
-636 TVTVDNSTV
+636 TVTIDNSIV

-662 KIQNNKVIFKNAAKI
+662 KIQNNKVIFKNGAKI
-677 KGDVYGGYDDK
+677 KGDVYGGYDK
-688 SKANIT
+688 LNKANIT
-694 NNILEVVGKDNEAKS
+694 NNTLEVVGKDNEAKG

-733 TDNALINNAE
+733 TDTALINNAE

-765 GALKADNIT
+765 GALKAENIT
-774 TGTLTDGLISIDQG
+774 TGTLTDGLINIDKG
-788 LQVTVGTDGNKLVG
+788 IKVAIGPDGNKLVG

-817 PGGGGTTPPGGGSTT
+817 PGGGGTTPPGGGGTT

-883 FVNPFITMSANN
+883 SVNPFITMSANN

-928 APVIEY
+928 VPVIEY

-992 IKYDSDATYYAA
+992 IKYDSDVTYYAA

-1029 RQQGD
+1029 RQQCD

-1068 TFYAGLAWQH
+1068 AFYAGLAWQH

-1087 VATTLGYASA
+1087 VATTLGSASA

-1112 WRVNNSDKFEMGL
+1112 WRVNNSDKFELGL
-1125 GVNGSVGKQK
+1125 GGNGSVGKQK

>member
-13 QRKLGG
+13 QRKIGG
-19 ILCGL
+19 MLCGL
-24 LCTGVLVMPSAWAAD
+24 LCTGVVLVVPSAWAD
-39 YYGNDGNTKQLT
+39 NYFGDNGKTHMLT

-66 GGYNDK
+66 GGYDDT
-72 EVSPPEV
+72 EVSLSEV

-94 VWGAY
+94 VCGAY
-99 SFYGNVRENTVT
+99 SFHGNVRENTVT

-138 KANSVVNAN
+138 KANSEVN
-147 VAGGVAVKGNSEG
+147 G
-160 NTVMI
+160 I
-165 IKSSAANVYGGNGGT
+165 VYGGKGVT
-180 SSKGNS
+180 SSKEND
-186 VEISE
+186 VMISDS
-191 GTISNSVFG
+191 TINKTVYG
-200 GYADNDNN
+200 GEADCNT
-208 SSAEK
+208 EK
-213 NIVTISDGSKVSGSI
+213 NHVTIDASSTVK
-228 YGGYA
+228 
-233 NHNANENKVS
+233 
-243 FSNVAEVGESVFGGY
+243 ESVFGGY

-264 KNNEVTINGGSI
+264 KNNEVTINGGSV
-276 VTANVAGGVAL
+276 VTANVAG
-287 KGNSEGNTVMIIKS
+287 S
-301 SAANVYGGNGGTSS
+301 
-315 KGNSVEI
+315 
-322 SEGTISNSVF
+322 
-332 GGYADNDNNSSAE
+332 
-345 KNIVTISDGSKVSGS
+345 
-360 IYGGYANHNAN
+360 
-371 ENKVSFS
+371 
-378 NVAEVGESVFG
+378 
-389 GFSVKGD
+389 
-396 SKKNEVT
+396 
-403 IEGAGV
+403 
-409 VTAYVAGGVAL
+409 VAL

-446 SSKGNSVEISD
+446 SSKGNSVEISEGTI
-457 SNIKKNVYGGY
+457 SNSVYGGY
-468 ADNDKNGSA
+468 ADNDNNGSA
-477 EKNEVAIGAGSK
+477 EKNKVTIGAGSK
-489 VSEDIYGGYATHNTN
+489 VSGSIYGGYANHNAN

-509 ITNGAEVGQS
+509 FSNVAEIGEN
-519 VFGGFSV
+519 VFGGYSL
-526 KADSKNNEVILNGT
+526 KADSKNNEVTINGGSV
-540 IKVTANVLGGVAVKG
+540 VTANVAGSVALKG
-555 NSEGNTVK
+555 NSEGNTVR
-563 IIKSSAANVCGGNGG
+563 IIKSSAANVFGGKGD

-600 YADNDSIGNI
+600 YADNDNNGSAEKNKVTIGAGSKVSGSIYGGYANHNANENKVSITNGAEVGQSVFGGFSEKADSKNNEVILNGDSVVTGNVAGGVALKGNSEDNKVNIAKSTVNMNVYGGYGAKDSIGNI

-636 TVTVDNSTV
+636 TVTIDNSTV

-688 SKANIT
+688 SKANII
-694 NNILEVVGKDNEAKS
+694 NNTLEIVGKDNEART

-733 TDNALINNAE
+733 TDTALINNAE

-765 GALKADNIT
+765 GALKAENIT
-774 TGTLTDGLISIDQG
+774 TGTLTDGLINIDKG
-788 LQVTVGTDGNKLVG
+788 IKVAIGPDGNKLVE

-817 PGGGGTTPPGGGSTT
+817 PGGGGTTPPGGGGTT

-860 GHDLLTTAGYENA
+860 GHDLLTTASYENA

-883 FVNPFITMSANN
+883 SVNPFITMSANN

-928 APVIEY
+928 VPVIEY

-1029 RQQGD
+1029 RQQCD

-1046 DATTSLRTRLG
+1046 DTTTSLRTRLG

-1068 TFYAGLAWQH
+1068 AFYAGLAWQH

-1087 VATTLGYASA
+1087 VATTLGSASA

-1112 WRVNNSDKFEMGL
+1112 WRVNNSDKFELGL
-1125 GVNGSVGKQK
+1125 GVNSSVGKQK

>member
-13 QRKLGG
+13 QRKFSG

-24 LCTGVLVMPSAWAAD
+24 LCAGVLVMPSAWAAD
-39 YYGNDGNTKQLT
+39 YYGNDGNTKQST
-51 GANVSLD
+51 GANVSLN

-66 GGYNDK
+66 GGYDDT

-79 FKNNVT
+79 FENNVT
-85 ITGTAATNI
+85 ITGTAETNI
-94 VWGAY
+94 VCGAY
-99 SFYGNVRENTVT
+99 SFYGKVIENTVT

-131 IKNHVII
+131 IKNHIII
-138 KANSVVNAN
+138 KANSEVN
-147 VAGGVAVKGNSEG
+147 G
-160 NTVMI
+160 I
-165 IKSSAANVYGGNGGT
+165 VYGGKGVT
-180 SSKGNS
+180 SSK
-186 VEISE
+186 E
-191 GTISNSVFG
+191 
-200 GYADNDNN
+200 ND
-208 SSAEK
+208 
-213 NIVTISDGSKVSGSI
+213 VTISDSTI
-228 YGGYA
+228 
-233 NHNANENKVS
+233 
-243 FSNVAEVGESVFGGY
+243 
-258 SFKGDS
+258 
-264 KNNEVTINGGSI
+264 KN
-276 VTANVAGGVAL
+276 
-287 KGNSEGNTVMIIKS
+287 
-301 SAANVYGGNGGTSS
+301 
-315 KGNSVEI
+315 
-322 SEGTISNSVF
+322 
-332 GGYADNDNNSSAE
+332 
-345 KNIVTISDGSKVSGS
+345 
-360 IYGGYANHNAN
+360 
-371 ENKVSFS
+371 
-378 NVAEVGESVFG
+378 
-389 GFSVKGD
+389 
-396 SKKNEVT
+396 
-403 IEGAGV
+403 
-409 VTAYVAGGVAL
+409 
-420 KGNSEGNTVRIIKS
+420 
-434 SAANV
+434 
-439 FGGKGDT
+439 
-446 SSKGNSVEISD
+446 
-457 SNIKKNVYGGY
+457 NVYGGY

-489 VSEDIYGGYATHNTN
+489 VSKDIYGGYATHNTN

-519 VFGGFSV
+519 VFGGYSFQG
-526 KADSKNNEVILNGT
+526 DSKNNEVT
-540 IKVTANVLGGVAVKG
+540 INYGSVVTGNVAGGVALAG
-555 NSEGNTVK
+555 ISEGNKVN
-563 IIKSSAANVCGGNGG
+563 IAHSSVNVN
-578 TSSKGNSVEIS
+578 
-589 EGTISNSVYGG
+589 VYGG
-600 YADNDSIGNI
+600 YGAKDSIGNI

-636 TVTVDNSTV
+636 TVTIDNSTV

-650 GGYTESD
+650 GGYTEND

-662 KIQNNKVIFKNAAKI
+662 KIQNNKVIFNNGAKI
-677 KGDVYGGYDDK
+677 KGDVYGGYDK
-688 SKANIT
+688 LNKANIT
-694 NNILEVVGKDNEAKS
+694 NNTLEVVGKGNEAKS

-733 TDNALINNAE
+733 TDTALINNAE
-743 IKAGVELGT
+743 VKAGVELGT
-752 KLNENDKI
+752 QLNENDKI

-765 GALKADNIT
+765 GALKAENIT
-774 TGTLTDGLISIDQG
+774 TGTLTDGLINIDKG
-788 LQVTVGTDGNKLVG
+788 IKVAIGPDGNKLVG

-817 PGGGGTTPPGGGSTT
+817 PGGGGTTPPGGGGTTPPGGGGTTPPGGGGTTPPGGGGTT

-860 GHDLLTTAGYENA
+860 GHDLLTTASYENA

-883 FVNPFITMSANN
+883 SVNPFITMSANN

-1019 LDYYGKLFYT
+1019 IDYYGKLFYT

-1068 TFYAGLAWQH
+1068 AFYAGLAWQH

-1087 VATTLGYASA
+1087 VATTLGSASA

-1112 WRVNNSDKFEMGL
+1112 WRVNNSDKFELGL

>member
-13 QRKLGG
+13 QRKIGG
-19 ILCGL
+19 MLCGL
-24 LCTGVLVMPSAWAAD
+24 LCTGVVLVVPSAWAD
-39 YYGNDGNTKQLT
+39 NYFGDDGKTHMLT

-66 GGYNDK
+66 GGYDDT
-72 EVSPPEV
+72 EVSLPEV

-94 VWGAY
+94 VCGAY

-118 NVVCGGGTGAADA
+118 NVVCGGGTGAEEA
-131 IKNHVII
+131 IKNHIII
-138 KANSVVNAN
+138 KANSEVNGIVYGGKGVTSSKENDVTISDSTINKTVYGGEADGNTENNHVTIDANSTVKESVFGGYSFKGDSKNNEVTINCGSVVTGN
-147 VAGGVAVKGNSEG
+147 VAGGVALKGNSEG
-160 NTVMI
+160 NTVSI
-165 IKSSAANVYGGNGGT
+165 IKSSAANVYGGKGDTSSKENNVEISDSTIKKNVYGGYADNDKNGSAEKNKVTISAGSKVSEDIYGGYATHNTNENKVSITNGAEVGQSVFGGYSFKGDSKNNEVTINCGSVVTGNVAGGVALKGNSEGNTVSIIKSSTGYVYGGKGGT

-186 VEISE
+186 VEIIE
-191 GTISNSVFG
+191 GTIRNSVYG

-208 SSAEK
+208 SSAENNK
-213 NIVTISDGSKVSGSI
+213 VTISAGSKVSGSI

-258 SFKGDS
+258 SLKADS
-264 KNNEVTINGGSI
+264 KNNEVTIE
-276 VTANVAGGVAL
+276 GV
-287 KGNSEGNTVMIIKS
+287 
-301 SAANVYGGNGGTSS
+301 
-315 KGNSVEI
+315 
-322 SEGTISNSVF
+322 
-332 GGYADNDNNSSAE
+332 
-345 KNIVTISDGSKVSGS
+345 
-360 IYGGYANHNAN
+360 
-371 ENKVSFS
+371 
-378 NVAEVGESVFG
+378 
-389 GFSVKGD
+389 
-396 SKKNEVT
+396 
-403 IEGAGV
+403 GV
-409 VTAYVAGGVAL
+409 VKAYVAGGVAL
-420 KGNSEGNTVRIIKS
+420 AGISEGNKVNIAHS
-434 SAANV
+434 SVNV
-439 FGGKGDT
+439 
-446 SSKGNSVEISD
+446 
-457 SNIKKNVYGGY
+457 NVYGGY
-468 ADNDKNGSA
+468 
-477 EKNEVAIGAGSK
+477 GAK
-489 VSEDIYGGYATHNTN
+489 
-504 ENKVS
+504 
-509 ITNGAEVGQS
+509 
-519 VFGGFSV
+519 
-526 KADSKNNEVILNGT
+526 
-540 IKVTANVLGGVAVKG
+540 
-555 NSEGNTVK
+555 
-563 IIKSSAANVCGGNGG
+563 
-578 TSSKGNSVEIS
+578 
-589 EGTISNSVYGG
+589 
-600 YADNDSIGNI
+600 DSIGNI

-621 NVYGGYSFKGNSMDN
+621 NVYGGYSFKGNSLDN
-636 TVTVDNSTV
+636 TVTIDNSIV

-662 KIQNNKVIFKNAAKI
+662 KIQNNKVIFKNGAKI
-677 KGDVYGGYDDK
+677 KGDVYGGYDK
-688 SKANIT
+688 LNKANIT
-694 NNILEVVGKDNEAKS
+694 NNTLEVVGKDNEAKG

-733 TDNALINNAE
+733 TDTALINNAE

-752 KLNENDKI
+752 KLKKNDTI
-760 NLITA
+760 NLIDA
-765 GALKADNIT
+765 GALKAENIT
-774 TGTLTDGLISIDQG
+774 TGTLTDGLINIDKG
-788 LQVTVGTDGNKLVG
+788 IKVAIGPDGNKLVG

-817 PGGGGTTPPGGGSTT
+817 PGGGGTTPPGGGGTTPPGGGGTT

-883 FVNPFITMSANN
+883 SVNPFITMSANN

-928 APVIEY
+928 VPVIEY

-1068 TFYAGLAWQH
+1068 AFYAGLAWQH

-1087 VATTLGYASA
+1087 VATTLGSASA

-1112 WRVNNSDKFEMGL
+1112 WRVNNSDKFELGL

>member
-24 LCTGVLVMPSAWAAD
+24 LCTSVLVMPSAWAD
-39 YYGNDGNTKQLT
+39 NYYGNDGKTHMST
-51 GANVSLD
+51 GANVTLN
-58 SGNYDAVY
+58 SGTYDYVY

-72 EVSPPEV
+72 EVPPPEV

-160 NTVMI
+160 NTV
-165 IKSSAANVYGGNGGT
+165 
-180 SSKGNS
+180 
-186 VEISE
+186 
-191 GTISNSVFG
+191 
-200 GYADNDNN
+200 
-208 SSAEK
+208 
-213 NIVTISDGSKVSGSI
+213 
-228 YGGYA
+228 
-233 NHNANENKVS
+233 
-243 FSNVAEVGESVFGGY
+243 
-258 SFKGDS
+258 
-264 KNNEVTINGGSI
+264 
-276 VTANVAGGVAL
+276 
-287 KGNSEGNTVMIIKS
+287 
-301 SAANVYGGNGGTSS
+301 
-315 KGNSVEI
+315 
-322 SEGTISNSVF
+322 
-332 GGYADNDNNSSAE
+332 
-345 KNIVTISDGSKVSGS
+345 
-360 IYGGYANHNAN
+360 
-371 ENKVSFS
+371 
-378 NVAEVGESVFG
+378 
-389 GFSVKGD
+389 
-396 SKKNEVT
+396 
-403 IEGAGV
+403 
-409 VTAYVAGGVAL
+409 
-420 KGNSEGNTVRIIKS
+420 RIIKS

-446 SSKGNSVEISD
+446 NSKENNVEISD
-457 SNIKKNVYGGY
+457 STIKNNVYGGY

-509 ITNGAEVGQS
+509 ITNGAKVGQS
-519 VFGGFSV
+519 VFGGFSE
-526 KADSKNNEVILNGT
+526 KADSKNNEVILNGDSV
-540 IKVTANVLGGVAVKG
+540 VTGNVAGGVALKG
-555 NSEGNTVK
+555 NSEGNTVR
-563 IIKSSAANVCGGNGG
+563 IIKSSAANVFGGKGDTN
-578 TSSKGNSVEIS
+578 SKENNVEIS
-589 EGTISNSVYGG
+589 DSTIKNNVYGG
-600 YADNDSIGNI
+600 YADNDKNGSAEKNEVAIGAGSKVSEDIYGGYATHNTNENKVSITNGAKVGQSVFGGFSEKADSKNNEVILNGASGVTANIAGGVAIEGISEDNKVNIAKSTVNMNVYGGYGAKDSIGNI

-662 KIQNNKVIFKNAAKI
+662 KIQNNKVIFKNGAKI
-677 KGDVYGGYDDK
+677 KGDVYGGYDK
-688 SKANIT
+688 LSKANI
-694 NNILEVVGKDNEAKS
+694 NNNTLEVVGKGNEAKS

-719 ITKDLIANDTMLKV
+719 ITKDLVANNTMLKV
-733 TDNALINNAE
+733 TGTALINNAE

-765 GALKADNIT
+765 GALKAENIT

-802 VINGTTPPGGGGTTP
+802 VINGTTPLGGGGTTPPGGGGTTP
-817 PGGGGTTPPGGGSTT
+817 PGGGGTTPPGGGGTT
-832 PGAGSLYADA
+832 PGAGGLYADA
-842 DAKSPVETQS
+842 DAKSPVEIQS

-883 FVNPFITMSANN
+883 SVNPFITMSANN

-1019 LDYYGKLFYT
+1019 IDYYGKLFYT

-1057 ARYTHQLSEKN
+1057 ARYTHQLSDKN
-1068 TFYAGLAWQH
+1068 AFYAGLAWQH

-1087 VATTLGYASA
+1087 VATTLGSASA

-1112 WRVNNSDKFEMGL
+1112 WRVNNSDKFELGL
-1125 GVNGSVGKQK
+1125 GVNGSIGKQK

>member
-13 QRKLGG
+13 QRKIGG
-19 ILCGL
+19 MLCGM
-24 LCTGVLVMPSAWAAD
+24 LCAGVLVMPSAWAAD

-66 GGYNDK
+66 GGYDDT
-72 EVSPPEV
+72 EVSLPEV

-94 VWGAY
+94 VCGAY
-99 SFYGNVRENTVT
+99 SFYGNVRENTAT

-138 KANSVVNAN
+138 KANSEVN
-147 VAGGVAVKGNSEG
+147 G
-160 NTVMI
+160 I
-165 IKSSAANVYGGNGGT
+165 VYGGKGVT
-180 SSKGNS
+180 SSKEND
-186 VEISE
+186 VMISDS
-191 GTISNSVFG
+191 TINKTVYG
-200 GYADNDNN
+200 GEADCNT
-208 SSAEK
+208 EK
-213 NIVTISDGSKVSGSI
+213 NHVTIDASSTVK
-228 YGGYA
+228 
-233 NHNANENKVS
+233 
-243 FSNVAEVGESVFGGY
+243 ESVFGGY

-264 KNNEVTINGGSI
+264 KNNEVTINGGSV
-276 VTANVAGGVAL
+276 VTANVAG
-287 KGNSEGNTVMIIKS
+287 S
-301 SAANVYGGNGGTSS
+301 
-315 KGNSVEI
+315 
-322 SEGTISNSVF
+322 
-332 GGYADNDNNSSAE
+332 
-345 KNIVTISDGSKVSGS
+345 
-360 IYGGYANHNAN
+360 
-371 ENKVSFS
+371 
-378 NVAEVGESVFG
+378 
-389 GFSVKGD
+389 
-396 SKKNEVT
+396 
-403 IEGAGV
+403 
-409 VTAYVAGGVAL
+409 VAL

-446 SSKGNSVEISD
+446 SSKGNSVEISEGTI
-457 SNIKKNVYGGY
+457 SNSVYGGY
-468 ADNDKNGSA
+468 ADNDNNGSA
-477 EKNEVAIGAGSK
+477 EKNKVTIGAGSK

-509 ITNGAEVGQS
+509 ITNGAEIGEN
-519 VFGGFSV
+519 VFGGYSL
-526 KADSKNNEVILNGT
+526 KADSKNNEVTINGGSV
-540 IKVTANVLGGVAVKG
+540 VTANVAGGVTVKG
-555 NSEGNTVK
+555 SSEGNTVR
-563 IIKSSAANVCGGNGG
+563 IIKSSAANVYGGKGD
-578 TSSKGNSVEIS
+578 TSSKGNSVEII
-589 EGTISNSVYGG
+589 EGTIRNSVYGG
-600 YADNDSIGNI
+600 YADNDNNSSAENNKVTISAGSKVSGSIYGGYANHNANENKVSFSNVAEVGESVLGGYSLKADSKNNEVTIEGVGVVKAYVAGGVALAGISEGNKVNIAHSSVNVNVYGGYGAKDSIGNI

-621 NVYGGYSFKGNSMDN
+621 NVYGGYSFKGNSLDN
-636 TVTVDNSTV
+636 TVTIDNSIV

-662 KIQNNKVIFKNAAKI
+662 KIQNNKVIFKNGAKI
-677 KGDVYGGYDDK
+677 KGDVYGGYDK
-688 SKANIT
+688 LNKANIT
-694 NNILEVVGKDNEAKS
+694 NNTLEVVGKDNEAKG

-733 TDNALINNAE
+733 TDTALINNAE

-765 GALKADNIT
+765 GALKAENIT
-774 TGTLTDGLISIDQG
+774 TGTLTDGLINIDKG
-788 LQVTVGTDGNKLVG
+788 IKVAIGPDGNKLVG

-817 PGGGGTTPPGGGSTT
+817 PGGGGTTPPGGGGTT

-860 GHDLLTTAGYENA
+860 GHDLLTTASYENA

-883 FVNPFITMSANN
+883 SVNPFITMSANN

-928 APVIEY
+928 VPVIEY

-1068 TFYAGLAWQH
+1068 AFYAGLAWQH

-1087 VATTLGYASA
+1087 VATTLGSASA

-1112 WRVNNSDKFEMGL
+1112 WRVNNSDKFELGL

>member
-13 QRKLGG
+13 QRKIGG
-19 ILCGL
+19 MLCGL
-24 LCTGVLVMPSAWAAD
+24 LCTGVVLVVPSAWAD
-39 YYGNDGNTKQLT
+39 NYFGDDGKTHMLT

-66 GGYNDK
+66 GGYDDT
-72 EVSPPEV
+72 EVSLSEV

-94 VWGAY
+94 VCGAY
-99 SFYGNVRENTVT
+99 SFHGNVRENTVT

-138 KANSVVNAN
+138 KANSEVN
-147 VAGGVAVKGNSEG
+147 G
-160 NTVMI
+160 I
-165 IKSSAANVYGGNGGT
+165 VYGGKGVT
-180 SSKGNS
+180 SSK
-186 VEISE
+186 E
-191 GTISNSVFG
+191 
-200 GYADNDNN
+200 ND
-208 SSAEK
+208 
-213 NIVTISDGSKVSGSI
+213 VTISDSTINKTV
-228 YGGYA
+228 YGGEADGNTENNHVTIDA
-233 NHNANENKVS
+233 NSTVK
-243 FSNVAEVGESVFGGY
+243 ESVFGGY

-264 KNNEVTINGGSI
+264 KNNEVTINCGS
-276 VTANVAGGVAL
+276 
-287 KGNSEGNTVMIIKS
+287 
-301 SAANVYGGNGGTSS
+301 
-315 KGNSVEI
+315 
-322 SEGTISNSVF
+322 
-332 GGYADNDNNSSAE
+332 
-345 KNIVTISDGSKVSGS
+345 
-360 IYGGYANHNAN
+360 
-371 ENKVSFS
+371 
-378 NVAEVGESVFG
+378 
-389 GFSVKGD
+389 
-396 SKKNEVT
+396 
-403 IEGAGV
+403 V
-409 VTAYVAGGVAL
+409 VTGNVAGGVAL

-439 FGGKGDT
+439 YGGKGDT
-446 SSKGNSVEISD
+446 SSKENNVEISD
-457 SNIKKNVYGGY
+457 STIKKNVYGGY

-477 EKNEVAIGAGSK
+477 EKNKVTISAGSK

-519 VFGGFSV
+519 VFGGYSF
-526 KADSKNNEVILNGT
+526 KGDSKNNEVT
-540 IKVTANVLGGVAVKG
+540 INCGSVVTGNVAGGVALKG
-555 NSEGNTVK
+555 NSEGNTVS
-563 IIKSSAANVCGGNGG
+563 IIKSSTGYVYGGKGG
-578 TSSKGNSVEIS
+578 TSSKGNSVEII
-589 EGTISNSVYGG
+589 EGTIRNSVYGG
-600 YADNDSIGNI
+600 YAYNDNNSSAENNKVTISAGSKVSGSIYGGYANHNANENKVSFSNVAEVGESVLGGYSLKADSKNNEVTIEGVGVVKAYVAGGVALAGISEGNKVNIAHSSVNVNVYGGYGAKDSIGNI

-621 NVYGGYSFKGNSMDN
+621 NVYGGYSFKGNSLDN
-636 TVTVDNSTV
+636 TVTIDNSIV

-662 KIQNNKVIFKNAAKI
+662 KIQNNKVIFKNGAKI
-677 KGDVYGGYDDK
+677 KGDVYGGYDK
-688 SKANIT
+688 LNKANIT
-694 NNILEVVGKDNEAKS
+694 NNTLEVVGKDNEAKG

-733 TDNALINNAE
+733 TDTALINNAE

-752 KLNENDKI
+752 KLKKNDTI
-760 NLITA
+760 NLIDA
-765 GALKADNIT
+765 GALKAENIT
-774 TGTLTDGLISIDQG
+774 TGTLTDGLINIDKG
-788 LQVTVGTDGNKLVG
+788 IKVAIGPDGNKLVG

-817 PGGGGTTPPGGGSTT
+817 PGGGGTTPPGGGGTTPPGGGGTT

-883 FVNPFITMSANN
+883 SVNPFITMSANN

-928 APVIEY
+928 VPVIEY

-1068 TFYAGLAWQH
+1068 AFYAGLAWQH

-1087 VATTLGYASA
+1087 VATTLGSASA

-1112 WRVNNSDKFEMGL
+1112 WRVNNSDKFELGL

>member
-24 LCTGVLVMPSAWAAD
+24 LCTGVLVMPSAWADD
-39 YYGNDGNTKQLT
+39 YYGDDGKTHMPT
-51 GANVSLD
+51 GANVTLN
-58 SGNYDAVY
+58 SGTYDYVY
-66 GGYNDK
+66 GGYNDTK
-72 EVSPPEV
+72 VSPPEV

-85 ITGTAATNI
+85 ITGTAATSS
-94 VWGAY
+94 VCGAY
-99 SFYGNVRENTVT
+99 SWYGNVRENTVT
-111 ISGNTLG
+111 ISGNGLG
-118 NVVCGGGTGAADA
+118 DVVCGGGSGAAEA
-131 IKNHVII
+131 IKNHVVI
-138 KANSVVNAN
+138 KD
-147 VAGGVAVKGNSEG
+147 NSEVNG
-160 NTVMI
+160 I
-165 IKSSAANVYGGNGGT
+165 VY
-180 SSKGNS
+180 
-186 VEISE
+186 
-191 GTISNSVFG
+191 
-200 GYADNDNN
+200 
-208 SSAEK
+208 
-213 NIVTISDGSKVSGSI
+213 
-228 YGGYA
+228 
-233 NHNANENKVS
+233 
-243 FSNVAEVGESVFGGY
+243 
-258 SFKGDS
+258 
-264 KNNEVTINGGSI
+264 
-276 VTANVAGGVAL
+276 
-287 KGNSEGNTVMIIKS
+287 
-301 SAANVYGGNGGTSS
+301 
-315 KGNSVEI
+315 
-322 SEGTISNSVF
+322 
-332 GGYADNDNNSSAE
+332 
-345 KNIVTISDGSKVSGS
+345 
-360 IYGGYANHNAN
+360 
-371 ENKVSFS
+371 
-378 NVAEVGESVFG
+378 
-389 GFSVKGD
+389 
-396 SKKNEVT
+396 
-403 IEGAGV
+403 
-409 VTAYVAGGVAL
+409 
-420 KGNSEGNTVRIIKS
+420 
-434 SAANV
+434 
-439 FGGKGDT
+439 GGKGDT
-446 SSKGNSVEISD
+446 SSKKNNVEISD
-457 SNIKKNVYGGY
+457 STIKNNVYGGY

-519 VFGGFSV
+519 VFGGFSE
-526 KADSKNNEVILNGT
+526 KADSKNNEVILNGDSV
-540 IKVTANVLGGVAVKG
+540 VTGNVAGGVALKG
-555 NSEGNTVK
+555 NSEGNTVR
-563 IIKSSAANVCGGNGG
+563 IIKSSAANVFGGKGDTSSKENNVEISDSTIKNNVYGGYADNDKNGSAEKNEVAIG
-578 TSSKGNSVEIS
+578 AGSKVSEDIYGGYATHNTNENKVSITNGAEVGQSVFGGFSEKADSKKNEVTIEGAGVVTAYVAGGVAIAGISEGNTVRIIKSGAANVFGGKGDTNSKGNSVEIS
-589 EGTISNSVYGG
+589 EGTIKDTVYGG
-600 YADNDSIGNI
+600 YADNDKNGSAEKNEVAIGAGSVVEGNIYGGYATHNTNENKVSITNGAEVGQSVFGGFSEKADSKNNEVILNGASGVTANIAGGVAIEGISEDNKVNIAKSTVNMNVYGGYGAKDSIGNI

-636 TVTVDNSTV
+636 TVTIDNSTV

-688 SKANIT
+688 SKANII
-694 NNILEVVGKDNEAKS
+694 NNTLEIVGKDNEART

-733 TDNALINNAE
+733 TDTALINNAE

-765 GALKADNIT
+765 GALKAENIT
-774 TGTLTDGLISIDQG
+774 TGTLTDGLINIDKG
-788 LQVTVGTDGNKLVG
+788 IKVAIGPDGNKLVG
-802 VINGTTPPGGGGTTP
+802 VINGTTPSGGGGTTPPGGGGTTP
-817 PGGGGTTPPGGGSTT
+817 PGGGGTTPPGGGGTT
-832 PGAGSLYADA
+832 PGAGGLYAAA

-883 FVNPFITMSANN
+883 SVNPFITMSANN

-944 NGTHG
+944 NGTYG

-1019 LDYYGKLFYT
+1019 IDYYGKLFYT

-1068 TFYAGLAWQH
+1068 AFYAGLAWQH

-1087 VATTLGYASA
+1087 VATTLGSASA

-1112 WRVNNSDKFEMGL
+1112 WRVNNSDKFELGL

>member
-13 QRKLGG
+13 QRKLSG

-24 LCTGVLVMPSAWAAD
+24 LCAGVLVMPSAWAD
-39 YYGNDGNTKQLT
+39 NYFGDDGKTPMST
-51 GANVSLD
+51 GAKVTLN
-58 SGNYDAVY
+58 SGTYDAVY
-66 GGYNDK
+66 GGYNNTK
-72 EVSPPEV
+72 VSPPEV

-85 ITGTAATNI
+85 ITGTVATNI
-94 VWGAY
+94 VCGAY
-99 SFYGNVRENTVT
+99 SLYGNVRENIVT

-138 KANSVVNAN
+138 KDNSE
-147 VAGGVAVKGNSEG
+147 VKG
-160 NTVMI
+160 I
-165 IKSSAANVYGGNGGT
+165 VYGGKGVT
-180 SSKGNS
+180 RSK
-186 VEISE
+186 E
-191 GTISNSVFG
+191 
-200 GYADNDNN
+200 ND
-208 SSAEK
+208 
-213 NIVTISDGSKVSGSI
+213 
-228 YGGYA
+228 
-233 NHNANENKVS
+233 
-243 FSNVAEVGESVFGGY
+243 
-258 SFKGDS
+258 
-264 KNNEVTINGGSI
+264 
-276 VTANVAGGVAL
+276 
-287 KGNSEGNTVMIIKS
+287 
-301 SAANVYGGNGGTSS
+301 
-315 KGNSVEI
+315 
-322 SEGTISNSVF
+322 
-332 GGYADNDNNSSAE
+332 
-345 KNIVTISDGSKVSGS
+345 
-360 IYGGYANHNAN
+360 
-371 ENKVSFS
+371 
-378 NVAEVGESVFG
+378 
-389 GFSVKGD
+389 VK
-396 SKKNEVT
+396 
-403 IEGAGV
+403 
-409 VTAYVAGGVAL
+409 
-420 KGNSEGNTVRIIKS
+420 
-434 SAANV
+434 
-439 FGGKGDT
+439 
-446 SSKGNSVEISD
+446 ISD
-457 SNIKKNVYGGY
+457 STIKNNVYGGY

-519 VFGGFSV
+519 VFGGFSEKADSKNNEV
-526 KADSKNNEVILNGT
+526 ILNGASVVTGNVAGGVALKGNSEDNTVRIIKSSAGYVYGGNGGTSSKGNSVEISEGTISNSVFGGCADNDNNSSAEKNIVTISDGSKVSGSIYGGYANHNANENKVSFSNVAEVGESVLGGCSLNADSKNNEVILNGT

-555 NSEGNTVK
+555 NSEGNTVR
-563 IIKSSAANVCGGNGG
+563 IIKSSAANVYGGNGG

-636 TVTVDNSTV
+636 TVTIDNSTV

-662 KIQNNKVIFKNAAKI
+662 KIQNNKVIFKNGAKI
-677 KGDVYGGYDDK
+677 KGDVYGGYDK
-688 SKANIT
+688 LSKANI
-694 NNILEVVGKDNEAKS
+694 NNNTLEVVGKGNEAKS

-719 ITKDLIANDTMLKV
+719 ITKDLVANDTMLKV
-733 TDNALINNAE
+733 TDTALINNAE

-765 GALKADNIT
+765 GALKAENIT

-788 LQVTVGTDGNKLVG
+788 LQVAVGPDGNKLVG

-817 PGGGGTTPPGGGSTT
+817 PGGGGTTPPGGGGTT
-832 PGAGSLYADA
+832 PPGGGGTTPPGGGGTIPGAGSLYADA

-873 ALAVDGEEEG
+873 ALAVEGEEEG
-883 FVNPFITMSANN
+883 SVNPFITMSADN

-914 FAKKINNNSGKLII
+914 FAKKINNNSGKLLI

-960 MAKQL
+960 MAKQF

-1019 LDYYGKLFYT
+1019 IDYYGKLFYT

-1057 ARYTHQLSEKN
+1057 ARYTHKLSEKN
-1068 TFYAGLAWQH
+1068 AFYAGLAWQH

-1087 VATTLGYASA
+1087 VATTLGSASA

-1112 WRVNNSDKFEMGL
+1112 WRVNNSDKFELGL

>member
-13 QRKLGG
+13 QRKIGG
-19 ILCGL
+19 MLCGL
-24 LCTGVLVMPSAWAAD
+24 LCAGVVLVVPSAWAD
-39 YYGNDGNTKQLT
+39 NYFGDDGKTHMLT
-51 GANVSLD
+51 GANVSMD

-66 GGYNDK
+66 GGYDDT
-72 EVSPPEV
+72 EVSLPEV

-94 VWGAY
+94 VCGAY

-138 KANSVVNAN
+138 KANSEVN
-147 VAGGVAVKGNSEG
+147 G
-160 NTVMI
+160 I
-165 IKSSAANVYGGNGGT
+165 VYGGKGVT
-180 SSKGNS
+180 SSKEND
-186 VEISE
+186 VMISDS
-191 GTISNSVFG
+191 TINKTVYG
-200 GYADNDNN
+200 GEADCNT
-208 SSAEK
+208 EK
-213 NIVTISDGSKVSGSI
+213 NHVTIDASSTVK
-228 YGGYA
+228 
-233 NHNANENKVS
+233 
-243 FSNVAEVGESVFGGY
+243 ESVFGGY

-264 KNNEVTINGGSI
+264 KNNEVTINGGSV
-276 VTANVAGGVAL
+276 VTANVAG
-287 KGNSEGNTVMIIKS
+287 S
-301 SAANVYGGNGGTSS
+301 
-315 KGNSVEI
+315 
-322 SEGTISNSVF
+322 
-332 GGYADNDNNSSAE
+332 
-345 KNIVTISDGSKVSGS
+345 
-360 IYGGYANHNAN
+360 
-371 ENKVSFS
+371 
-378 NVAEVGESVFG
+378 
-389 GFSVKGD
+389 
-396 SKKNEVT
+396 
-403 IEGAGV
+403 
-409 VTAYVAGGVAL
+409 VAL

-446 SSKGNSVEISD
+446 SSKGNSVEIS
-457 SNIKKNVYGGY
+457 
-468 ADNDKNGSA
+468 
-477 EKNEVAIGAGSK
+477 
-489 VSEDIYGGYATHNTN
+489 
-504 ENKVS
+504 
-509 ITNGAEVGQS
+509 
-519 VFGGFSV
+519 
-526 KADSKNNEVILNGT
+526 
-540 IKVTANVLGGVAVKG
+540 
-555 NSEGNTVK
+555 
-563 IIKSSAANVCGGNGG
+563 
-578 TSSKGNSVEIS
+578 

-600 YADNDSIGNI
+600 YADNDNNGSAEKNKVTIGAGSKVSGSIYGGYANHNANENKVSFSNVAEIGENVFGGYSLKADSKNNEVTINGGSVVTANVAGGVTVKGSSEGNTVRIIKSSAANVYGGKGDTSSKGNSVEIIEGTIRNSVYGGYADNDNNSSAENNKVTISAGSKVSGSIYGGYANHNANENKVSFSNVAEVGESVLGGYSLKADSKNNEVTIEGVGVVKSYVAGGVALAGISEGNKVNIAHSSVNVNVYGGYGAKDSIGNI

-636 TVTVDNSTV
+636 TVTIDNSTV
-645 NENVY
+645 NKNVY

-662 KIQNNKVIFKNAAKI
+662 KIQNNKVIFKNGAKI
-677 KGDVYGGYDDK
+677 KGDVYGGYDK
-688 SKANIT
+688 LNKANIT
-694 NNILEVVGKDNEAKS
+694 NNTLEVVGKGNEAKS

-733 TDNALINNAE
+733 TDTALINNAE

-765 GALKADNIT
+765 GALKAENIT
-774 TGTLTDGLISIDQG
+774 TGTLTDGLINIDKG
-788 LQVTVGTDGNKLVG
+788 IKVAIGPDGNKLVG

-817 PGGGGTTPPGGGSTT
+817 PGGGGTTPPGGGGTTPPGGGGTTPPGGGGTTPPGGGGTT

-860 GHDLLTTAGYENA
+860 GHDLLTTASYENA

-883 FVNPFITMSANN
+883 SVNPFITMSANN

-914 FAKKINNNSGKLII
+914 FAKKINNNSGKLLI

-1068 TFYAGLAWQH
+1068 AFYAGLAWQH

-1087 VATTLGYASA
+1087 VATTLGSASA

-1112 WRVNNSDKFEMGL
+1112 WRVNNSDKFELGL

>member
-13 QRKLGG
+13 QKRLGG
-19 ILCGL
+19 ALFGL
-24 LCTGVLVMPSAWAAD
+24 LCAGVLVVPSAWAASGPPPNF
-39 YYGNDGNTKQLT
+39 YGTADGIGTTDVAYSVTHDGK
-51 GANVSLD
+51 VSLAAG
-58 SGNYDAVY
+58 SYYEIY
-66 GGYNDK
+66 GGYNDDDPGQR
-72 EVSPPEV
+72 VY
-79 FKNNVT
+79 KNQIT
-85 ITGTAATNI
+85 ITDATI
-94 VWGAY
+94 AFYAY
-99 SFYGNVRENTVT
+99 GGYSENGNADENTVSISGST
-111 ISGNTLG
+111 VNGEVYGGKGYEECSGNT
-118 NVVCGGGTGAADA
+118 
-131 IKNHVII
+131 VI
-138 KANSVVNAN
+138 V
-147 VAGGVAVKGNSEG
+147 
-160 NTVMI
+160 
-165 IKSSAANVYGGNGGT
+165 
-180 SSKGNS
+180 
-186 VEISE
+186 
-191 GTISNSVFG
+191 
-200 GYADNDNN
+200 NN
-208 SSAEK
+208 S
-213 NIVTISDGSKVSGSI
+213 TINGEINGSYSENGIAKD
-228 YGGYA
+228 
-233 NHNANENKVS
+233 NKVS
-243 FSNVAEVGESVFGGY
+243 IS
-258 SFKGDS
+258 
-264 KNNEVTINGGSI
+264 GGS
-276 VTANVAGGVAL
+276 
-287 KGNSEGNTVMIIKS
+287 TV
-301 SAANVYGGNGGTSS
+301 NY
-315 KGNSVEI
+315 
-322 SEGTISNSVF
+322 
-332 GGYADNDNNSSAE
+332 
-345 KNIVTISDGSKVSGS
+345 
-360 IYGGYANHNAN
+360 
-371 ENKVSFS
+371 
-378 NVAEVGESVFG
+378 
-389 GFSVKGD
+389 
-396 SKKNEVT
+396 
-403 IEGAGV
+403 
-409 VTAYVAGGVAL
+409 
-420 KGNSEGNTVRIIKS
+420 
-434 SAANV
+434 
-439 FGGKGDT
+439 
-446 SSKGNSVEISD
+446 
-457 SNIKKNVYGGY
+457 VYGGY
-468 ADNDKNGSA
+468 ADKGSV
-477 EKNEVAIGAGSK
+477 N
-489 VSEDIYGGYATHNTN
+489 
-504 ENKVS
+504 
-509 ITNGAEVGQS
+509 
-519 VFGGFSV
+519 
-526 KADSKNNEVILNGT
+526 
-540 IKVTANVLGGVAVKG
+540 
-555 NSEGNTVK
+555 NTVN
-563 IIKSSAANVCGGNGG
+563 IQDSTING
-578 TSSKGNSVEIS
+578 E
-589 EGTISNSVYGG
+589 
-600 YADNDSIGNI
+600 
-610 ISITDGSSVNK
+610 
-621 NVYGGYSFKGNSMDN
+621 VYGGYSVDGNSESN
-636 TVTVDNSTV
+636 TVNISGSEILAD
-645 NENVY
+645 VY
-650 GGYTESD
+650 GGYTEND
-657 GAISE
+657 GAIAE
-662 KIQNNKVIFKNAAKI
+662 KIQNNKVIFKNGAKI
-677 KGDVYGGYDDK
+677 KGDVYGGYDK
-688 SKANIT
+688 LSKANIT
-694 NNILEVVGKDNEAKS
+694 NNTLEVVGKDNEAKS

-733 TDNALINNAE
+733 TDTAFINNAE

-765 GALKADNIT
+765 GALKAENIT

-817 PGGGGTTPPGGGSTT
+817 PGGGGTTPPGGGGTTPPGSGGTTPPGGGGTT

-873 ALAVDGEEEG
+873 ALAVDGEIEG
-883 FVNPFITMSANN
+883 SVNPFITMSANN

-992 IKYDSDATYYAA
+992 IKYDSDVTYYAA

-1019 LDYYGKLFYT
+1019 IDYYGKLFYT

-1068 TFYAGLAWQH
+1068 AFYAGLAWQH

-1087 VATTLGYASA
+1087 VATTLGSASA

-1112 WRVNNSDKFEMGL
+1112 WRVNNSDKFELGL

>member
-1 MKFLAKMKEKQM
+1 MKFLAKIKEKQM
-13 QRKLGG
+13 KRKLGG

-24 LCTGVLVMPSAWAAD
+24 LCAGVLVMPSAWAAD

-66 GGYNDK
+66 GGYDDT
-72 EVSPPEV
+72 EVSLPEV

-131 IKNHVII
+131 IKNYVII
-138 KANSVVNAN
+138 KDKSEVN
-147 VAGGVAVKGNSEG
+147 G
-160 NTVMI
+160 I
-165 IKSSAANVYGGNGGT
+165 VYGGKGVT
-180 SSKGNS
+180 RSKEND
-186 VEISE
+186 VKISDS
-191 GTISNSVFG
+191 TIKNNVYG

-213 NIVTISDGSKVSGSI
+213 NNVTISAGSKVSGSI

-243 FSNVAEVGESVFGGY
+243 FSNVAEVGESVLGGY
-258 SFKGDS
+258 SLKADS
-264 KNNEVTINGGSI
+264 KNNEVTIE
-276 VTANVAGGVAL
+276 GV
-287 KGNSEGNTVMIIKS
+287 
-301 SAANVYGGNGGTSS
+301 
-315 KGNSVEI
+315 
-322 SEGTISNSVF
+322 
-332 GGYADNDNNSSAE
+332 
-345 KNIVTISDGSKVSGS
+345 
-360 IYGGYANHNAN
+360 
-371 ENKVSFS
+371 
-378 NVAEVGESVFG
+378 
-389 GFSVKGD
+389 
-396 SKKNEVT
+396 
-403 IEGAGV
+403 GV
-409 VTAYVAGGVAL
+409 VKAYVAGGVAL
-420 KGNSEGNTVRIIKS
+420 AGISEGNKVNIVHS
-434 SAANV
+434 SVNV
-439 FGGKGDT
+439 
-446 SSKGNSVEISD
+446 N
-457 SNIKKNVYGGY
+457 
-468 ADNDKNGSA
+468 
-477 EKNEVAIGAGSK
+477 
-489 VSEDIYGGYATHNTN
+489 IYGGY
-504 ENKVS
+504 
-509 ITNGAEVGQS
+509 GA
-519 VFGGFSV
+519 
-526 KADSKNNEVILNGT
+526 K
-540 IKVTANVLGGVAVKG
+540 
-555 NSEGNTVK
+555 
-563 IIKSSAANVCGGNGG
+563 
-578 TSSKGNSVEIS
+578 
-589 EGTISNSVYGG
+589 
-600 YADNDSIGNI
+600 DSIGNI

-636 TVTVDNSTV
+636 TVTIDNGTV

-657 GAISE
+657 GAIAE
-662 KIQNNKVIFKNAAKI
+662 KIQNNKVIFKNGAKI
-677 KGDVYGGYDDK
+677 KGDVYGGYDK
-688 SKANIT
+688 LSKANI
-694 NNILEVVGKDNEAKS
+694 NNNTLEVVGKGNEAKS

-733 TDNALINNAE
+733 TGTALINNAE

-752 KLNENDKI
+752 KLNENDTI

-765 GALKADNIT
+765 GALKAENIT
-774 TGTLTDGLISIDQG
+774 TGTLTDGLITIDKG
-788 LQVTVGTDGNKLVG
+788 IKVAIGPDGNKLVG

-817 PGGGGTTPPGGGSTT
+817 PGGGGTTPPGGGGTTPPGGGGTT

-873 ALAVDGEEEG
+873 ALAVDGEVEG
-883 FVNPFITMSANN
+883 SVNPFITMSANN

-914 FAKKINNNSGKLII
+914 FAKKINNNSGKLLI
-928 APVIEY
+928 APMIES

-1068 TFYAGLAWQH
+1068 AFYAGLAWQH

-1087 VATTLGYASA
+1087 VATTLGSASA

-1112 WRVNNSDKFEMGL
+1112 WRVNNSDKFELGL
-1125 GVNGSVGKQK
+1125 GVNGSVGKQN

>member
-13 QRKLGG
+13 QRKIGG
-19 ILCGL
+19 MLCGL
-24 LCTGVLVMPSAWAAD
+24 LCTGVVLVVPSAWAD
-39 YYGNDGNTKQLT
+39 NYFGDNGKTHMLT

-66 GGYNDK
+66 GGYDDT
-72 EVSPPEV
+72 EVSLSEV

-94 VWGAY
+94 VCGAY

-138 KANSVVNAN
+138 KANSEVN
-147 VAGGVAVKGNSEG
+147 G
-160 NTVMI
+160 I
-165 IKSSAANVYGGNGGT
+165 VYGGKGVT
-180 SSKGNS
+180 SSKEND
-186 VEISE
+186 VMISDS
-191 GTISNSVFG
+191 TINKTVYG
-200 GYADNDNN
+200 GEADCNT
-208 SSAEK
+208 EK
-213 NIVTISDGSKVSGSI
+213 NHVTIDASSTVK
-228 YGGYA
+228 
-233 NHNANENKVS
+233 
-243 FSNVAEVGESVFGGY
+243 ESVFGGY

-264 KNNEVTINGGSI
+264 KNNEVTINGGSV
-276 VTANVAGGVAL
+276 VTANVAG
-287 KGNSEGNTVMIIKS
+287 S
-301 SAANVYGGNGGTSS
+301 
-315 KGNSVEI
+315 
-322 SEGTISNSVF
+322 
-332 GGYADNDNNSSAE
+332 
-345 KNIVTISDGSKVSGS
+345 
-360 IYGGYANHNAN
+360 
-371 ENKVSFS
+371 
-378 NVAEVGESVFG
+378 
-389 GFSVKGD
+389 
-396 SKKNEVT
+396 
-403 IEGAGV
+403 
-409 VTAYVAGGVAL
+409 VAL

-446 SSKGNSVEISD
+446 SSKGNSVEISEGTI
-457 SNIKKNVYGGY
+457 SNSVYGGY
-468 ADNDKNGSA
+468 ADNDNNGSA
-477 EKNEVAIGAGSK
+477 EKNKVTIGAGSK
-489 VSEDIYGGYATHNTN
+489 VSGSIYGGYANHNANENKVSFSNVAEIGENVFGGYSLKADSKNNEVTINGGSVVTANVAGGVTVKGSSEGNTVRIIKSSAANVYGGKGDTSSKGNSVEIIEGTIRNSVYGGYADNDNNSSAEKNNVTISAGSKVSGSIYGGYANHNAN

-519 VFGGFSV
+519 VFGGFSE
-526 KADSKNNEVILNGT
+526 KADSKNNEVILNGDSV
-540 IKVTANVLGGVAVKG
+540 VTGNVAGGVALKG
-555 NSEGNTVK
+555 NSEDNKVNIAKSTV
-563 IIKSSAANVCGGNGG
+563 NMN
-578 TSSKGNSVEIS
+578 
-589 EGTISNSVYGG
+589 VYGG
-600 YADNDSIGNI
+600 YGAKDSIGNI

-636 TVTVDNSTV
+636 TVTIDNSTV

-688 SKANIT
+688 SKANII
-694 NNILEVVGKDNEAKS
+694 NNTLEIVGKDNEART

-733 TDNALINNAE
+733 TDTALINNAE

-765 GALKADNIT
+765 GALKAENIT
-774 TGTLTDGLISIDQG
+774 TGTLTDGLINIDKG
-788 LQVTVGTDGNKLVG
+788 IKVAIGPDGNKLVG

-817 PGGGGTTPPGGGSTT
+817 PGGGGTT

-860 GHDLLTTAGYENA
+860 GHDLLTTASYENA

-883 FVNPFITMSANN
+883 SVNPFITMSANN

-928 APVIEY
+928 VPVIEY

-1029 RQQGD
+1029 RQQCD

-1046 DATTSLRTRLG
+1046 DTTTSLRTRLG

-1068 TFYAGLAWQH
+1068 AFYAGLAWQH

-1087 VATTLGYASA
+1087 VATTLGSASA

-1112 WRVNNSDKFEMGL
+1112 WRVNNSDKFELGL
-1125 GVNGSVGKQK
+1125 GVNSSVGKQK

>member
-1 MKFLAKMKEKQM
+1 M
-13 QRKLGG
+13 RGG
-19 ILCGL
+19 A
-24 LCTGVLVMPSAWAAD
+24 LVVPSAWAAD
-39 YYGNDGNTKQLT
+39 YYGNDGVTKVPT
-51 GANVSLD
+51 GANVTLN

-66 GGYNDK
+66 GGYDDT

-138 KANSVVNAN
+138 NNSVVTAN

-160 NTVMI
+160 NTVRI
-165 IKSSAANVYGGNGGT
+165 IKSSAANVYGGSGGT
-180 SSKGNS
+180 SSKGNR

-191 GTISNSVFG
+191 GTISNSVYG

-213 NIVTISDGSKVSGSI
+213 NNVTISAGSKVSGSI
-228 YGGYA
+228 YGGCA
-233 NHNANENKVS
+233 IQNANENKVS

-258 SFKGDS
+258 SLKADS
-264 KNNEVTINGGSI
+264 KNNEVTINGGSV
-276 VTANVAGGVAL
+276 VTANVAGGVAV
-287 KGNSEGNTVMIIKS
+287 KGNSEGNTVRIIKS
-301 SAANVYGGNGGTSS
+301 SAANVYGGSGGTSS
-315 KGNSVEI
+315 KGNRVEI
-322 SEGTISNSVF
+322 SEGTISNSVY

-345 KNIVTISDGSKVSGS
+345 KNNVTISAGSKVSGS
-360 IYGGYANHNAN
+360 IYGGCAIQNAN

-389 GFSVKGD
+389 GYS
-396 SKKNEVT
+396 
-403 IEGAGV
+403 
-409 VTAYVAGGVAL
+409 L
-420 KGNSEGNTVRIIKS
+420 
-434 SAANV
+434 
-439 FGGKGDT
+439 
-446 SSKGNSVEISD
+446 
-457 SNIKKNVYGGY
+457 
-468 ADNDKNGSA
+468 
-477 EKNEVAIGAGSK
+477 
-489 VSEDIYGGYATHNTN
+489 
-504 ENKVS
+504 
-509 ITNGAEVGQS
+509 
-519 VFGGFSV
+519 
-526 KADSKNNEVILNGT
+526 KADSKNNEVIINGGSV
-540 IKVTANVLGGVAVKG
+540 VTANVAGGVALAG
-555 NSEGNTVK
+555 ISEGNKV
-563 IIKSSAANVCGGNGG
+563 
-578 TSSKGNSVEIS
+578 
-589 EGTISNSVYGG
+589 
-600 YADNDSIGNI
+600 NI
-610 ISITDGSSVNK
+610 AHSSVNK
-621 NVYGGYSFKGNSMDN
+621 NVYGGYSLKGNSIDN
-636 TVTVDNSTV
+636 TVTIDNGTV

-657 GAISE
+657 GAIAE
-662 KIQNNKVIFKNAAKI
+662 KIQNNKVIFKNGAKI
-677 KGDVYGGYDDK
+677 KGDVYGGYDK
-688 SKANIT
+688 LSKANI
-694 NNILEVVGKDNEAKS
+694 NNNTLEVVGKGNEAKS

-733 TDNALINNAE
+733 TDTALINNAE
-743 IKAGVELGT
+743 IKAGVELGS

-765 GALKADNIT
+765 GALKAENIT
-774 TGTLTDGLISIDQG
+774 TGTLTDGLINIDKG
-788 LQVTVGTDGNKLVG
+788 IKVAIGPDGNKLVG
-802 VINGTTPPGGGGTTP
+802 VVNGTTPPGGGGTTP
-817 PGGGGTTPPGGGSTT
+817 PGGGGTTPPGGGGTTPPGGGGTTPPGGGGTTPPGGGGTTPPGGGGTTPPGGGGTT

-842 DAKSPVETQS
+842 NAKSPVETQS
-852 AALTMLNL
+852 AAFTMLNL

-883 FVNPFITMSANN
+883 SVNPFITMSANN

-1004 HLGMGKVVQL
+1004 HLGMGKVVRL

-1068 TFYAGLAWQH
+1068 AFYAGLAWQH

-1087 VATTLGYASA
+1087 VATTLGSASA

-1112 WRVNNSDKFEMGL
+1112 WRVNNSDKFELGL

>member
-1 MKFLAKMKEKQM
+1 M
-13 QRKLGG
+13 
-19 ILCGL
+19 
-24 LCTGVLVMPSAWAAD
+24 
-39 YYGNDGNTKQLT
+39 
-51 GANVSLD
+51 
-58 SGNYDAVY
+58 
-66 GGYNDK
+66 
-72 EVSPPEV
+72 
-79 FKNNVT
+79 
-85 ITGTAATNI
+85 
-94 VWGAY
+94 
-99 SFYGNVRENTVT
+99 
-111 ISGNTLG
+111 
-118 NVVCGGGTGAADA
+118 
-131 IKNHVII
+131 
-138 KANSVVNAN
+138 
-147 VAGGVAVKGNSEG
+147 
-160 NTVMI
+160 
-165 IKSSAANVYGGNGGT
+165 
-180 SSKGNS
+180 
-186 VEISE
+186 
-191 GTISNSVFG
+191 
-200 GYADNDNN
+200 
-208 SSAEK
+208 
-213 NIVTISDGSKVSGSI
+213 
-228 YGGYA
+228 
-233 NHNANENKVS
+233 
-243 FSNVAEVGESVFGGY
+243 
-258 SFKGDS
+258 
-264 KNNEVTINGGSI
+264 
-276 VTANVAGGVAL
+276 
-287 KGNSEGNTVMIIKS
+287 
-301 SAANVYGGNGGTSS
+301 
-315 KGNSVEI
+315 
-322 SEGTISNSVF
+322 
-332 GGYADNDNNSSAE
+332 
-345 KNIVTISDGSKVSGS
+345 
-360 IYGGYANHNAN
+360 
-371 ENKVSFS
+371 
-378 NVAEVGESVFG
+378 
-389 GFSVKGD
+389 
-396 SKKNEVT
+396 
-403 IEGAGV
+403 
-409 VTAYVAGGVAL
+409 
-420 KGNSEGNTVRIIKS
+420 
-434 SAANV
+434 
-439 FGGKGDT
+439 
-446 SSKGNSVEISD
+446 
-457 SNIKKNVYGGY
+457 NVYGGY
-468 ADNDKNGSA
+468 
-477 EKNEVAIGAGSK
+477 GAK
-489 VSEDIYGGYATHNTN
+489 
-504 ENKVS
+504 
-509 ITNGAEVGQS
+509 
-519 VFGGFSV
+519 
-526 KADSKNNEVILNGT
+526 
-540 IKVTANVLGGVAVKG
+540 
-555 NSEGNTVK
+555 
-563 IIKSSAANVCGGNGG
+563 
-578 TSSKGNSVEIS
+578 
-589 EGTISNSVYGG
+589 
-600 YADNDSIGNI
+600 DSIGNI

-636 TVTVDNSTV
+636 TVTIDNSTV
-645 NENVY
+645 NKNVY

-662 KIQNNKVIFKNAAKI
+662 KIQNNKVIFNNGAKI
-677 KGDVYGGYDDK
+677 KGDVYGGYDK
-688 SKANIT
+688 LNKANIT
-694 NNILEVVGKDNEAKS
+694 NNTLEVVGKGNEAKS

-733 TDNALINNAE
+733 TDTALINNAE

-765 GALKADNIT
+765 GALKAENIT
-774 TGTLTDGLISIDQG
+774 TGTLTDGLINIDKG
-788 LQVTVGTDGNKLVG
+788 IKVAIGPDGNKLVG

-817 PGGGGTTPPGGGSTT
+817 PGGGGTTPPGGGGTT

-860 GHDLLTTAGYENA
+860 GHDLLTTASYENA

-883 FVNPFITMSANN
+883 SVNPFITMSANN

-928 APVIEY
+928 VPVIEY

-1029 RQQGD
+1029 RQQCD

-1068 TFYAGLAWQH
+1068 AFYAGLAWQH

-1087 VATTLGYASA
+1087 VATTLGSASA

-1112 WRVNNSDKFEMGL
+1112 WRVKNSDKFELGL
-1125 GVNGSVGKQK
+1125 GVNSSVGKQK

>member
-13 QRKLGG
+13 QRKIGG
-19 ILCGL
+19 MLCGL
-24 LCTGVLVMPSAWAAD
+24 LCTGVVLVVPSAWAD
-39 YYGNDGNTKQLT
+39 NYFGDNGKTHMLT

-66 GGYNDK
+66 GGYDDT
-72 EVSPPEV
+72 EVSLSEV

-94 VWGAY
+94 VCGAY
-99 SFYGNVRENTVT
+99 SFHGNVRENTVT

-138 KANSVVNAN
+138 KANSEVN
-147 VAGGVAVKGNSEG
+147 G
-160 NTVMI
+160 I
-165 IKSSAANVYGGNGGT
+165 VYGGKGVT
-180 SSKGNS
+180 SSK
-186 VEISE
+186 E
-191 GTISNSVFG
+191 
-200 GYADNDNN
+200 ND
-208 SSAEK
+208 
-213 NIVTISDGSKVSGSI
+213 VTISDSTINKTV
-228 YGGYA
+228 YGGEADGNTENNHVTIDA
-233 NHNANENKVS
+233 NSTVK
-243 FSNVAEVGESVFGGY
+243 ESVFGGY

-264 KNNEVTINGGSI
+264 KNNEVTINCGS
-276 VTANVAGGVAL
+276 
-287 KGNSEGNTVMIIKS
+287 
-301 SAANVYGGNGGTSS
+301 
-315 KGNSVEI
+315 
-322 SEGTISNSVF
+322 
-332 GGYADNDNNSSAE
+332 
-345 KNIVTISDGSKVSGS
+345 
-360 IYGGYANHNAN
+360 
-371 ENKVSFS
+371 
-378 NVAEVGESVFG
+378 
-389 GFSVKGD
+389 
-396 SKKNEVT
+396 
-403 IEGAGV
+403 V
-409 VTAYVAGGVAL
+409 VTGNVAGGVAL

-439 FGGKGDT
+439 YGGKGDT
-446 SSKGNSVEISD
+446 SSKENNVEISD
-457 SNIKKNVYGGY
+457 STIKKNVYGGY

-477 EKNEVAIGAGSK
+477 EKNKVTISAGSK

-519 VFGGFSV
+519 VFGGYSF
-526 KADSKNNEVILNGT
+526 KGDSKNNEVT
-540 IKVTANVLGGVAVKG
+540 INCGSVVTGNVAGGVALKG
-555 NSEGNTVK
+555 NSEGNTVS
-563 IIKSSAANVCGGNGG
+563 IIKSSTGYVYGGKGG
-578 TSSKGNSVEIS
+578 TSSKGNSVEII
-589 EGTISNSVYGG
+589 EGTIRNSVYGG
-600 YADNDSIGNI
+600 YAYNDNNSSAENNKVTISAGSKVSGSIYGGYANHNANENKVSFSNVAEVGESVLGGYSLKADSKNNEVTIEGVGVVKAYVAGGVALAGISEGNKVNIAHSSVNVNVYGGYGAKDSIGNI

-621 NVYGGYSFKGNSMDN
+621 NVYGGYSFKGNSLDN
-636 TVTVDNSTV
+636 TVTIDNSIV

-662 KIQNNKVIFKNAAKI
+662 KIQNNKVIFKNGAKI
-677 KGDVYGGYDDK
+677 KGDVYGGYDK
-688 SKANIT
+688 LNKANIT
-694 NNILEVVGKDNEAKS
+694 NNTLEVVGKDNEAKG

-733 TDNALINNAE
+733 TDTALINNAE

-752 KLNENDKI
+752 KLKKNDTI
-760 NLITA
+760 NLIDA
-765 GALKADNIT
+765 GALKAENIT
-774 TGTLTDGLISIDQG
+774 TGTLTDGLINIDKG
-788 LQVTVGTDGNKLVG
+788 IKVAIGPDGNKLVG

-817 PGGGGTTPPGGGSTT
+817 PGGGGTTPPGGGGTT

-883 FVNPFITMSANN
+883 SVNPFITMSANN
-895 QKLDT
+895 QKLDA

-928 APVIEY
+928 VPVIEY

-1068 TFYAGLAWQH
+1068 AFYAGLAWQH
-1078 EFDGESNAI
+1078 EFEGESNAI
-1087 VATTLGYASA
+1087 VATTLGSASA

-1112 WRVNNSDKFEMGL
+1112 WRVNNSDKFELGL

>member
-13 QRKLGG
+13 QRKIGG
-19 ILCGL
+19 MLCGL
-24 LCTGVLVMPSAWAAD
+24 LCTGVVLVVPSAWAD
-39 YYGNDGNTKQLT
+39 NYFGDDGKTHMLT

-66 GGYNDK
+66 GGYDDT
-72 EVSPPEV
+72 EVSLSEV

-94 VWGAY
+94 VCGAY
-99 SFYGNVRENTVT
+99 SFHGNVRENTVT

-131 IKNHVII
+131 IKNHIII
-138 KANSVVNAN
+138 KANSEVNGIVYGGKGVTSSKENDVTISDSTINKTVYGGEADGNTENNHVTIDANSTVKESVFGGYSFKGDSKNNEVTINCGSVVTGN
-147 VAGGVAVKGNSEG
+147 VAGGVALKGNSEG
-160 NTVMI
+160 NTVRIIKSSAANVFGGKGDTSSKENNVEISDSTIKKNVYGGYADNDNNGSAEKNKVTIGAGSKVSGSIYGGYANHNANENKVSFSNVAEIGENVFGGYSLKADSKNNEVTINGGSVVTANVAGGVTVKGSSEGNTVRI
-165 IKSSAANVYGGNGGT
+165 IKSSAANVYGGKGDT

-191 GTISNSVFG
+191 GTISNSVYG

-213 NIVTISDGSKVSGSI
+213 NNVTISAGSKVSGSI

-258 SFKGDS
+258 SLKADS
-264 KNNEVTINGGSI
+264 KNNEVTIE
-276 VTANVAGGVAL
+276 GV
-287 KGNSEGNTVMIIKS
+287 
-301 SAANVYGGNGGTSS
+301 
-315 KGNSVEI
+315 
-322 SEGTISNSVF
+322 
-332 GGYADNDNNSSAE
+332 
-345 KNIVTISDGSKVSGS
+345 
-360 IYGGYANHNAN
+360 
-371 ENKVSFS
+371 
-378 NVAEVGESVFG
+378 
-389 GFSVKGD
+389 
-396 SKKNEVT
+396 
-403 IEGAGV
+403 GV
-409 VTAYVAGGVAL
+409 VKAYVAGGVAL
-420 KGNSEGNTVRIIKS
+420 AGISEGNKVNIAHS
-434 SAANV
+434 SVNV
-439 FGGKGDT
+439 
-446 SSKGNSVEISD
+446 
-457 SNIKKNVYGGY
+457 NVYGGY
-468 ADNDKNGSA
+468 
-477 EKNEVAIGAGSK
+477 GAK
-489 VSEDIYGGYATHNTN
+489 
-504 ENKVS
+504 
-509 ITNGAEVGQS
+509 
-519 VFGGFSV
+519 
-526 KADSKNNEVILNGT
+526 
-540 IKVTANVLGGVAVKG
+540 
-555 NSEGNTVK
+555 
-563 IIKSSAANVCGGNGG
+563 
-578 TSSKGNSVEIS
+578 
-589 EGTISNSVYGG
+589 
-600 YADNDSIGNI
+600 DSIGNI

-621 NVYGGYSFKGNSMDN
+621 NVYGGYSFKGNSLDN
-636 TVTVDNSTV
+636 TVTIDNSIV

-662 KIQNNKVIFKNAAKI
+662 KIQNNKVIFKNGAKI

-688 SKANIT
+688 SKANII
-694 NNILEVVGKDNEAKS
+694 NNTLEIVGKDNEAKG

-733 TDNALINNAE
+733 TGTALINNAE

-752 KLNENDKI
+752 KLKKNDTI
-760 NLITA
+760 NLIDA
-765 GALKADNIT
+765 GALKAENIT
-774 TGTLTDGLISIDQG
+774 TGTLTDGLINIDKG
-788 LQVTVGTDGNKLVG
+788 IKVAIGPDGNKLVG

-817 PGGGGTTPPGGGSTT
+817 PGGGGTTPPGGGGTT

-883 FVNPFITMSANN
+883 SVNPFITMSANN

-914 FAKKINNNSGKLII
+914 FAKKINNNSGKLLI

-1068 TFYAGLAWQH
+1068 AFYAGLAWQH

-1087 VATTLGYASA
+1087 VATTLGSASA

-1112 WRVNNSDKFEMGL
+1112 WRVNNSDKFELGL

>member
-13 QRKLGG
+13 QRKFSG

-24 LCTGVLVMPSAWAAD
+24 LCAGVLVMPSAWAAD
-39 YYGNDGNTKQLT
+39 YYGNDGNTKQST

-66 GGYNDK
+66 GGYDDTK
-72 EVSPPEV
+72 VSLPEV

-94 VWGAY
+94 VCGAY

-131 IKNHVII
+131 IKNHIII
-138 KANSVVNAN
+138 KANSEVNGIVYGGKGVTSSKENDVTISDSTINKTVYGGEADGNTENNHVTIDANSTVKESVFGGYSFKGDSKNNEVTINCGSVVTGN
-147 VAGGVAVKGNSEG
+147 VAGGVALKGNSEG
-160 NTVMI
+160 NTVSI
-165 IKSSAANVYGGNGGT
+165 IKSSAANVYGGKGDTSSKENNVEISDSTIKKNVYGGYADNDKNGSAEKNKVTISAGSKVSEDIYGGYATHNTNENKVSITNGAEVGQNVFGGYSLKADSKNNEVTINGGSVVTANVAGGVTVKGSSEGNTVRIIKSSAANVYGGKGDT

-191 GTISNSVFG
+191 GTISNSVYG

-213 NIVTISDGSKVSGSI
+213 NNVTISAGSKVSGSI

-258 SFKGDS
+258 SLKADS
-264 KNNEVTINGGSI
+264 KNNEVTIE
-276 VTANVAGGVAL
+276 GV
-287 KGNSEGNTVMIIKS
+287 
-301 SAANVYGGNGGTSS
+301 
-315 KGNSVEI
+315 
-322 SEGTISNSVF
+322 
-332 GGYADNDNNSSAE
+332 
-345 KNIVTISDGSKVSGS
+345 
-360 IYGGYANHNAN
+360 
-371 ENKVSFS
+371 
-378 NVAEVGESVFG
+378 
-389 GFSVKGD
+389 
-396 SKKNEVT
+396 
-403 IEGAGV
+403 GV
-409 VTAYVAGGVAL
+409 VKAYVAGGVAL
-420 KGNSEGNTVRIIKS
+420 AGISEGNKV
-434 SAANV
+434 
-439 FGGKGDT
+439 
-446 SSKGNSVEISD
+446 
-457 SNIKKNVYGGY
+457 NI
-468 ADNDKNGSA
+468 A
-477 EKNEVAIGAGSK
+477 
-489 VSEDIYGGYATHNTN
+489 H
-504 ENKVS
+504 
-509 ITNGAEVGQS
+509 
-519 VFGGFSV
+519 
-526 KADSKNNEVILNGT
+526 
-540 IKVTANVLGGVAVKG
+540 
-555 NSEGNTVK
+555 
-563 IIKSSAANVCGGNGG
+563 
-578 TSSKGNSVEIS
+578 
-589 EGTISNSVYGG
+589 
-600 YADNDSIGNI
+600 
-610 ISITDGSSVNK
+610 SSVNV
-621 NVYGGYSFKGNSMDN
+621 NVYGGYSFKGNSLDN
-636 TVTVDNSTV
+636 TVTIDNSIV

-662 KIQNNKVIFKNAAKI
+662 KIQNNKVIFKNGAKI
-677 KGDVYGGYDDK
+677 KGDVYGGYDK
-688 SKANIT
+688 LNKANIT
-694 NNILEVVGKDNEAKS
+694 NNTLEVVGKDNEAKG

-733 TDNALINNAE
+733 TDTALINNAE

-765 GALKADNIT
+765 GALKAENIT
-774 TGTLTDGLISIDQG
+774 TGTLTDGLINIDKG
-788 LQVTVGTDGNKLVG
+788 IKVAIGPDGNKLVG

-817 PGGGGTTPPGGGSTT
+817 PGGGGTTPPGGGTTPPDGGGTTPPGGGGTT

-883 FVNPFITMSANN
+883 SVNPFITMSANN

-928 APVIEY
+928 VPVIEY

-1046 DATTSLRTRLG
+1046 DTTTSLRTRLG

-1068 TFYAGLAWQH
+1068 AFYAGLAWQH

-1087 VATTLGYASA
+1087 VATTLGSASA

-1112 WRVNNSDKFEMGL
+1112 WRVNNSNKFELGL
-1125 GVNGSVGKQK
+1125 GVNSSVGKQK